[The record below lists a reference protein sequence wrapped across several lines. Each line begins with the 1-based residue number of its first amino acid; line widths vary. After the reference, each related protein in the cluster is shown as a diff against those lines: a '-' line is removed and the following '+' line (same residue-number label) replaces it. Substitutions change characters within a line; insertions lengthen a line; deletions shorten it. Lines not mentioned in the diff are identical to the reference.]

1 MNQATGV
8 IFCLAYILGLIST
21 AVSWGRYGILAL
33 GIAVAFA
40 MPKLLRKF
48 ARNSVKVTKTRRS
61 RQKEKALDQPL
72 EPTEE
77 LSLLQ
82 ILPRAKWVWA
92 VAGLAAFL
100 ASVYFAVRSPQ
111 PAINDISKLIPA
123 VGNTQEVAV
132 TVRGR
137 VVSTPRLTRS
147 GRSQFWLDTDLVSEI
162 NGGEGGV
169 VVNREVSG
177 KLYVTVPLL
186 QATGLYADNTIAVVG
201 SLYKPQP
208 PSNPGAFDFQ
218 AYLAREGA
226 FVGLK
231 GRQIDWRRENAIAD
245 VNRLNNKTAAFWD
258 ASGMR
263 PSKIQAMRQRIV
275 RSQLSQLN
283 VPEGPLISAI
293 ALGKQAVDLPYN
305 IRDSFVQAGLAHAI
319 AASGTQVSM
328 VLALV
333 IALTRRFS
341 KQLQFGFGVGAL
353 FLLVGLTGF
362 EASVCRAA
370 LMGFGTLFALVL
382 SREVKPLALLL
393 TAATILL
400 LVNPLWIWDLGFQL
414 SFLATL
420 GLIVTT
426 PPLMAKLDWMPPAI
440 ASIVVVPI
448 AASVWVLP
456 LLLYVFSVVSPY
468 SILVNI
474 IAAPLLWILSIGG
487 MVSALAGLI
496 FGPAGSVLAQL
507 LDYPAKWLIAIAQYF
522 SQLPGNSVAVGQ
534 VSVFQLIALYSL
546 ICWVWIGGSSAT
558 DSVTDVTDRSS
569 AADSVTD
576 VTDTSTS
583 LSTSVRRKEEKR
595 GKKQEGRGKNALRL
609 RSGTESGKGKKGKIR
624 VISLP
629 SFSAAWILPIAVVM
643 GIAIVVLPAWHV
655 QASLFQVTLLATS
668 NEPVFVI
675 QDKGKVALINSG
687 DENTVRFTVLPFL
700 QQQGVNSVNFA
711 IATHSHL
718 GVSGGWGKLLERLPI
733 KTFYDNNAPKQI
745 HRASDREFMTAVQS
759 RQGVYFPLETNSKVD
774 LGSTRLQFVNAEI
787 PVVELLVGD
796 RTWLLLGEM
805 TPEAQKKLA
814 ATGTLKPAQV
824 LWWSG
829 KALTAEL
836 LGAVG
841 PQVAI
846 ASADEID
853 PETAAQLRQTKTQ
866 IFWTGRDGAL
876 QWTPSGGFKTTLESE
891 ENQTSFL

>member
-33 GIAVAFA
+33 GIVTAVAV
-40 MPKLLRKF
+40 PKLLRKF
-48 ARNSVKVTKTRRS
+48 ARNSVKITKKRRS
-61 RQKEKALDQPL
+61 RQAENALEEPL
-72 EPTEE
+72 ETREE
-77 LSLLQ
+77 VSLLQ

-92 VAGLAAFL
+92 VAGLLAFL
-100 ASVYFAVRSPQ
+100 GSVYFAVRSPQ
-111 PAINDISKLIPA
+111 PTTNDISKLIPA
-123 VGNTQEVAV
+123 GGNTQEVAV

-137 VVSTPRLTRS
+137 VASTPRLTRS

-231 GRQIDWRRENAIAD
+231 GRQIDWKRENAIAD
-245 VNRLNNKTAAFWD
+245 VNRVNSKTAAFWD
-258 ASGMR
+258 AKGMR
-263 PSKIQAMRQRIV
+263 PSKIQGMRQRIV
-275 RSQLSQLN
+275 RSQLSQLS

-328 VLALV
+328 VLVL
-333 IALTRRFS
+333 ILALTRRFS

-496 FGPAGSVLAQL
+496 FPPAGSVLAQF

-546 ICWVWIGGSSAT
+546 ICWVWIGGRSSAT

-576 VTDTSTS
+576 VTD
-583 LSTSVRRKEEKR
+583 RGKREEGRGRKEE
-595 GKKQEGRGKNALRL
+595 GRGRKKEKGR
-609 RSGTESGKGKKGKIR
+609 GKKGKNR
-624 VISLP
+624 VFVLP
-629 SFSAAWILPIAVVM
+629 TFSAAWILPLAVVM

-675 QDKGKVALINSG
+675 QDKGKVALINTG

-711 IATHSHL
+711 IATHGHL
-718 GVSGGWGKLLERLPI
+718 GLSGGWGKLLERLPI
-733 KTFYDNNAPKQI
+733 KTFYDNNDPKQI
-745 HRASDREFMTAVQS
+745 HRASNQEFMTAVQS

-774 LGSTRLQFVNAEI
+774 LGSTQLQFVDAEI
-787 PVVELLVGD
+787 PLVELLVGN
-796 RTWLLLGEM
+796 RTWLLLGDM
-805 TPEAQKKLA
+805 TPEAQKKLV
-814 ATGTLKPAQV
+814 ATGTFKPAQV

-853 PETAAQLRQTKTQ
+853 PETVAQLRQTKTQ

-876 QWTPSGGFKTTLESE
+876 QWTPSGGFQTTLESE

>member
-8 IFCLAYILGLIST
+8 ILCLAYILGLIST

-33 GIAVAFA
+33 GIVTAVAV
-40 MPKLLRKF
+40 PKLLRKF
-48 ARNSVKVTKTRRS
+48 ARNSVKATKKRRS
-61 RQKEKALDQPL
+61 RQQKNALEEPL
-72 EPTEE
+72 DTREE

-82 ILPRAKWVWA
+82 MLPRAKWVWA
-92 VAGLAAFL
+92 VAGLLAFL

-123 VGNTQEVAV
+123 GGNTQEVAV

-201 SLYKPQP
+201 ALYKPQP

-231 GRQIDWRRENAIAD
+231 GRQIDWKRENAIAD

-258 ASGMR
+258 AKGMR
-263 PSKIQAMRQRIV
+263 PSKIQGMRQRIV

-333 IALTRRFS
+333 LALTRRFS

-507 LDYPAKWLIAIAQYF
+507 LDYPAKGLIAIAQYF

-546 ICWVWIGGSSAT
+546 ICWVWIGGKQK
-558 DSVTDVTDRSS
+558 
-569 AADSVTD
+569 
-576 VTDTSTS
+576 STPPCPPQE
-583 LSTSVRRKEEKR
+583 STPPCPPRGGKFKKKEK
-595 GKKQEGRGKNALRL
+595 
-609 RSGTESGKGKKGKIR
+609 SR
-624 VISLP
+624 VFVLP
-629 SFSAAWILPIAVVM
+629 TFCAAWILPLAVMM
-643 GIAIVVLPAWHV
+643 GIAIVILPAWHV
-655 QASLFQVTLLATS
+655 QASLFQVTLLATA
-668 NEPVFVI
+668 NEPVLVI

-711 IATHSHL
+711 IATHGHL
-718 GVSGGWGKLLERLPI
+718 GLSGGWGKLLERLPI

-745 HRASDREFMTAVQS
+745 HRATNQEFMTAVQS

-774 LGSTRLQFVNAEI
+774 LGSTQLQFVNAEI
-787 PVVELLVGD
+787 PVVELLVGN
-796 RTWLLLGEM
+796 RTWLLLGDM

-853 PETAAQLRQTKTQ
+853 PETVAQLRQTKTQ

>member
-8 IFCLAYILGLIST
+8 IFCLAYIVGLIST
-21 AVSWGRYGILAL
+21 GVSWGRYGILAL
-33 GIAVAFA
+33 GIAAAVV
-40 MPKLLRKF
+40 MPKLLLKYT
-48 ARNSVKVTKTRRS
+48 RNSLKTTKKRRS
-61 RQKEKALDQPL
+61 RNKENTAEEPL
-72 EPTEE
+72 ETREE

-82 ILPRAKWVWA
+82 MLPRAKWVWA

-100 ASVYFAVRSPQ
+100 GSVYFAVRSPQ
-111 PAINDISKLIPA
+111 PTINDISKLIPA
-123 VGNTQEVAV
+123 SGNTQEVAV

-169 VVNREVSG
+169 IVNREVSG

-218 AYLAREGA
+218 AYLAGQGA

-231 GRQIDWRRENAIAD
+231 GRQIDWKRENAIAD
-245 VNRLNNKTAAFWD
+245 VNRVNQKTGGFWD
-258 ASGMR
+258 ASEMR
-263 PSKIQAMRQRIV
+263 VSKIQAMRQRIV

-333 IALTRRFS
+333 LALTRRFS
-341 KQLQFGFGVGAL
+341 KQLQFGFGVSAL

-362 EASVCRAA
+362 EASICRAA

-420 GLIVTT
+420 GLVVTT

-496 FGPAGSVLAQL
+496 FPPAGSVLVQVL
-507 LDYPAKWLIAIAQYF
+507 EYPAKWLIAIAQYF

-534 VSVFQLIALYSL
+534 VSVFQLVALYSL
-546 ICWVWIGGSSAT
+546 ICWVWLGKGSSAT
-558 DSVTDVTDRSS
+558 DSVTDLTDVSS
-569 AADSVTD
+569 ATDLTD
-576 VTDTSTS
+576 VTDR
-583 LSTSVRRKEEKR
+583 RRKQETR
-595 GKKQEGRGKNALRL
+595 GNREVGRKKSQGNGR
-609 RSGTESGKGKKGKIR
+609 GKKGKSQVFALR
-624 VISLP
+624 IS
-629 SFSAAWILPIAVVM
+629 SAWILPLALVA

-655 QASLFQVTLLATS
+655 QASLFQITLLATS
-668 NEPVFVI
+668 GEPVLVI
-675 QDKGKVALINSG
+675 QDRGKVALINSG

-700 QQQGVNSVNFA
+700 QQQGVNSVNSA

-718 GVSGGWGKLLERLPI
+718 GLSGGWGKLLERLPI
-733 KTFYDNNAPKQI
+733 KAFYDNNAPTQI
-745 HRASDREFMTAVQS
+745 HRGSNQEFMTAVQS

-774 LGSTRLQFVNAEI
+774 LGSTRLQFVDAEI
-787 PVVELLVGD
+787 PVVELLVDD
-796 RTWLLLGEM
+796 RTWLLVGDM
-805 TPEAQKKLA
+805 TPEAQSMLSKRLA
-814 ATGTLKPAQV
+814 ATGTVKPAQV
-824 LWWSG
+824 LLWSG
-829 KALTAEL
+829 KPLTAEL

-841 PQVAI
+841 AQVAI

-853 PETAAQLRQTKTQ
+853 PETAAQLRQAKTQ

>member
-8 IFCLAYILGLIST
+8 IFCIAYIVGLIST
-21 AVSWGRYGILAL
+21 GVSWGRYGIFAL
-33 GIAVAFA
+33 GIAVAVA
-40 MPKLLRKF
+40 MPKLLLKYT
-48 ARNSVKVTKTRRS
+48 RNSFKTTNKRRS
-61 RQKEKALDQPL
+61 RTKENALEEPL
-72 EPTEE
+72 ETREK
-77 LSLLQ
+77 LSLLEM
-82 ILPRAKWVWA
+82 LPRAKWVWA
-92 VAGLAAFL
+92 VAGSIAFL
-100 ASVYFAVRSPQ
+100 ASIYFAIRSPQ
-111 PAINDISKLIPA
+111 PAMNDISKLIP
-123 VGNTQEVAV
+123 VGGNTQEVAV

-137 VVSTPRLTRS
+137 LASTPRLTRS
-147 GRSQFWLDTDLVSEI
+147 GRSQFWLDTDAVSEI

-169 VVNREVSG
+169 VVNRPVSG

-218 AYLAREGA
+218 AYLAGQGA
-226 FVGLK
+226 FAGLK
-231 GRQIDWRRENAIAD
+231 GRQIDWKRENAIAD
-245 VNRLNNKTAAFWD
+245 VNRLNTKTGAFWE
-258 ASGMR
+258 STGMQ
-263 PSKIQAMRQRIV
+263 PSPIQTMRMRIV
-275 RSQLSQLN
+275 RSQVSQLS

-293 ALGKQAVDLPYN
+293 ALGKQAVDLPYT

-328 VLALV
+328 VLGLV
-333 IALTRRFS
+333 LALTRRFS
-341 KQLQFGFGVGAL
+341 KQLQFGFGVSAL

-362 EASVCRAA
+362 EASICRAA

-382 SREVKPLALLL
+382 SREVKPLGLLL
-393 TAATILL
+393 IAATILL

-420 GLIVTT
+420 GLVVTA
-426 PPLMAKLDWMPPAI
+426 PPLMAKFDWMPPAI
-440 ASIVVVPI
+440 ASILVVPI

-496 FGPAGSVLAQL
+496 FPPAGSVLAQL
-507 LDYPAKWLIAIAQYF
+507 LDYPAKGLIAIAEYF

-546 ICWVWIGGSSAT
+546 ICWVWLGGSSAT
-558 DSVTDVTDRSS
+558 SNVRDVTDVTDR
-569 AADSVTD
+569 
-576 VTDTSTS
+576 
-583 LSTSVRRKEEKR
+583 RKKSEGKGKQEDRR
-595 GKKQEGRGKNALRL
+595 GKQELGKGKNQGKGRGKQGKSRVFALR
-609 RSGTESGKGKKGKIR
+609 
-624 VISLP
+624 IS
-629 SFSAAWILPIAVVM
+629 SAWILPLALM
-643 GIAIVVLPAWHV
+643 AGIGVVVLPAWHV
-655 QASLFQVTLLATS
+655 QSSLFQVTLLATS
-668 NEPVFVI
+668 GEPVLVI
-675 QDKGKVALINSG
+675 QDKGKVVLINSG

-711 IATHSHL
+711 IATHGHL
-718 GVSGGWGKLLERLPI
+718 GLSGGWGKLLQRLPI

-745 HRASDREFMTAVQS
+745 NRGSNQEFITAVQS
-759 RQGVYFPLETNSKVD
+759 RQGVYFPLETDSKID
-774 LGSTRLQFVNAEI
+774 LGLTRLQFVDAEI
-787 PVVELLVGD
+787 PVVELLVGE
-796 RTWLLLGEM
+796 RTWLLVGDM
-805 TPEAQKKLA
+805 TPEAQSMLSKRLA
-814 ATGTLKPAQV
+814 ATGTLKRVEV

-829 KALTAEL
+829 KTLTAEL
-836 LGAVG
+836 LSAVG

-853 PETAAQLRQTKTQ
+853 PETAAQLRQSKTQ

-876 QWTPSGGFKTTLESE
+876 QWTPAGGFKTTLESE

>member
-8 IFCLAYILGLIST
+8 IFCIAYIVGLIST
-21 AVSWGRYGILAL
+21 GVSWGRYGIFAL
-33 GIAVAFA
+33 GIAVAVA
-40 MPKLLRKF
+40 MPKLLLKYT
-48 ARNSVKVTKTRRS
+48 RNSFKTTNKRRS
-61 RQKEKALDQPL
+61 RTKENALEEPL
-72 EPTEE
+72 ETREK
-77 LSLLQ
+77 LSLLEM
-82 ILPRAKWVWA
+82 LPRAKWVWA
-92 VAGLAAFL
+92 VAGSIAFL
-100 ASVYFAVRSPQ
+100 ASIYFAIRSPQ
-111 PAINDISKLIPA
+111 PAMNDISKLIP
-123 VGNTQEVAV
+123 VGGNTQEVAV

-137 VVSTPRLTRS
+137 LASTPRLTRS
-147 GRSQFWLDTDLVSEI
+147 GRSQFWLDTDAVSEI

-169 VVNREVSG
+169 VVNRPVSG

-218 AYLAREGA
+218 AYLAGQGA
-226 FVGLK
+226 FAGLK
-231 GRQIDWRRENAIAD
+231 GRQIDWKRENAIAD
-245 VNRLNNKTAAFWD
+245 VNRLNTKTGAFWE
-258 ASGMR
+258 STGMQ
-263 PSKIQAMRQRIV
+263 PSPIQTMRMRIV
-275 RSQLSQLN
+275 RSQVSQLS

-293 ALGKQAVDLPYN
+293 ALGKQAVDLPYT

-328 VLALV
+328 VLGLV
-333 IALTRRFS
+333 LALTRRFS
-341 KQLQFGFGVGAL
+341 KQLQFGFGVSAL

-362 EASVCRAA
+362 EASICRAA

-382 SREVKPLALLL
+382 SREVKPLGLLL
-393 TAATILL
+393 IAATILL

-420 GLIVTT
+420 GLVVTA
-426 PPLMAKLDWMPPAI
+426 PPLMAKFDWMPPAI
-440 ASIVVVPI
+440 ASILVVPI

-496 FGPAGSVLAQL
+496 FPPAGSVLAQL
-507 LDYPAKWLIAIAQYF
+507 LDYPAKGLIAIAEYF

-534 VSVFQLIALYSL
+534 VSAFQLIALYSL
-546 ICWVWIGGSSAT
+546 ICWVWLGG
-558 DSVTDVTDRSS
+558 
-569 AADSVTD
+569 
-576 VTDTSTS
+576 
-583 LSTSVRRKEEKR
+583 RRKKEEGR
-595 GKKQEGRGKNALRL
+595 RKKEEGRGKKEEGR
-609 RSGTESGKGKKGKIR
+609 RKKGKSR
-624 VISLP
+624 VFALRI
-629 SFSAAWILPIAVVM
+629 SAAWILPLALMAGIGVV
-643 GIAIVVLPAWHV
+643 ALPAWHV
-655 QASLFQVTLLATS
+655 QSSLFQVTLLATS
-668 NEPVFVI
+668 GEPVLVI
-675 QDKGKVALINSG
+675 QDKGKVVLINSG

-711 IATHSHL
+711 IATHGHL
-718 GVSGGWGKLLERLPI
+718 GLSGGWGKLLERLPI

-745 HRASDREFMTAVQS
+745 HRGSNQEFMTAVQS
-759 RQGVYFPLETNSKVD
+759 RQGVYFPLETNKKID
-774 LGSTRLQFVNAEI
+774 LGSTQLQFVDAEI

-796 RTWLLLGEM
+796 RTWLLVGDM
-805 TPEAQKKLA
+805 TPEAQSMLSKRLA
-814 ATGTLKPAQV
+814 ATGTLKRVEV

-829 KALTAEL
+829 KTLTAEL
-836 LGAVG
+836 LSAVG

-846 ASADEID
+846 ASSDEID
-853 PETAAQLRQTKTQ
+853 PETAAQLSQSKTQ

-876 QWTPSGGFKTTLESE
+876 QWTPAGGFKTTLESE

>member
-33 GIAVAFA
+33 GIAVAIA
-40 MPKLLRKF
+40 LPKLLRKF
-48 ARNSVKVTKTRRS
+48 TKNSVKVTKKRRS
-61 RQKEKALDQPL
+61 RQKENALEAPL
-72 EPTEE
+72 DAREE
-77 LSLLQ
+77 LSLLEM
-82 ILPRAKWVWA
+82 LPRAKWVWA
-92 VAGLAAFL
+92 VAGLVAFL

-111 PAINDISKLIPA
+111 PAIDDISKLIPA
-123 VGNTQEVAV
+123 GGNTQEVAV

-147 GRSQFWLDTDLVSEI
+147 GRSQFWLETDLVSEI
-162 NGGEGGV
+162 NGGEGGA
-169 VVNREVSG
+169 VVNRPVSG

-218 AYLAREGA
+218 TYLAREGA
-226 FVGLK
+226 FVGIK

-245 VNRLNNKTAAFWD
+245 VNRVNSQTAAFLEP
-258 ASGMR
+258 SGMQA
-263 PSKIQAMRQRIV
+263 SKIQAMRQRIV

-305 IRDSFVQAGLAHAI
+305 IRDYFVQAGLAHAI

-333 IALTRRFS
+333 LALTRRFS
-341 KQLQFGFGVGAL
+341 KQLQFSFGVGAL

-382 SREVKPLALLL
+382 NRQVKPLGLLL
-393 TAATILL
+393 IAATILL

-496 FGPAGSVLAQL
+496 FPPAGSVLAQL
-507 LDYPAKWLIAIAQYF
+507 LDYPAKGLIAIAQYF

-546 ICWVWIGGSSAT
+546 ICWVWIGG
-558 DSVTDVTDRSS
+558 
-569 AADSVTD
+569 
-576 VTDTSTS
+576 
-583 LSTSVRRKEEKR
+583 RRKKE
-595 GKKQEGRGKNALRL
+595 EGRRKKEEGRRKKEEGRN
-609 RSGTESGKGKKGKIR
+609 KKGKSR

-629 SFSAAWILPIAVVM
+629 SFSSAWILPLALVA
-643 GIAIVVLPAWHV
+643 GISIIVLPAWHV
-655 QASLFQVTLLATS
+655 QSSLFQVTLLATS
-668 NEPVFVI
+668 GEPVLVI
-675 QDKGKVALINSG
+675 QDRGKVTLINSG

-711 IATHSHL
+711 IATHGDL
-718 GVSGGWGKLLERLPI
+718 GLSAGWGKLLERLPI
-733 KTFYDNNAPKQI
+733 KTFYDKNAPKQI
-745 HRASDREFMTAVQS
+745 HRGSNQEFMTAVQS
-759 RQGVYFPLETNSKVD
+759 RQGVYIPLETNSTVD

-787 PVVELLVGD
+787 PVVELLVGN
-796 RTWLLLGEM
+796 RTWLLVGEM

-814 ATGTLKPAQV
+814 ATGSLKPAQV

-829 KALTAEL
+829 KTLTAEL

-876 QWTPSGGFKTTLESE
+876 QWTPAGGFKTTLESE

>member
-21 AVSWGRYGILAL
+21 AVPWGRYGILAL
-33 GIAVAFA
+33 GIAVAIA
-40 MPKLLRKF
+40 LPKLLVNFTK
-48 ARNSVKVTKTRRS
+48 NSVKITKKRRS
-61 RQKEKALDQPL
+61 RHKENALEEPL
-72 EPTEE
+72 EAREE
-77 LSLLQ
+77 LSLLEM
-82 ILPRAKWVWA
+82 LPRAKWVWA
-92 VAGLAAFL
+92 VAALVAFL

-111 PAINDISKLIPA
+111 PAIDDISKLIPA
-123 VGNTQEVAV
+123 GGNTQEVAV

-147 GRSQFWLDTDLVSEI
+147 GRSQFWLETDLVSEI
-162 NGGEGGV
+162 NGGEGGA
-169 VVNREVSG
+169 VVNRPVSG
-177 KLYVTVPLL
+177 QLYVTVPLL

-208 PSNPGAFDFQ
+208 PSNPGAFNFQ

-226 FVGLK
+226 FAGLK
-231 GRQIDWRRENAIAD
+231 GRQIDWTRENAIAD
-245 VNRLNNKTAAFWD
+245 VNRVNGQADAFWD
-258 ASGMR
+258 PSGMR

-305 IRDSFVQAGLAHAI
+305 IRDYFVQAGLAHAI

-333 IALTRRFS
+333 LALTRRFS
-341 KQLQFGFGVGAL
+341 KQLQFCFGVGAL

-382 SREVKPLALLL
+382 NRQVKPLGLLL
-393 TAATILL
+393 IAATILL

-426 PPLMAKLDWMPPAI
+426 PPLMAKLDWIPPAI

-448 AASVWVLP
+448 AASIWVLP

-496 FGPAGSVLAQL
+496 FPPAGSVLAQL
-507 LDYPAKWLIAIAQYF
+507 LDYPAKGLIAIAQYF

-546 ICWVWIGGSSAT
+546 ICWVWIGG
-558 DSVTDVTDRSS
+558 RNK
-569 AADSVTD
+569 
-576 VTDTSTS
+576 
-583 LSTSVRRKEEKR
+583 KE
-595 GKKQEGRGKNALRL
+595 EGRGKKEEGR
-609 RSGTESGKGKKGKIR
+609 RKKEEGRKKKGKSR

-629 SFSAAWILPIAVVM
+629 SFSSAWILPLALVA
-643 GIAIVVLPAWHV
+643 GISIIVLPAWHV

-668 NEPVFVI
+668 GEPVLVI
-675 QDKGKVALINSG
+675 QDRGKVALINSG

-700 QQQGVNSVNFA
+700 QQQGVNSINFA
-711 IATHSHL
+711 IATHGHL
-718 GVSGGWGKLLERLPI
+718 GLSGGWGKLLERLPI
-733 KTFYDNNAPKQI
+733 KTFYDNTAPKQI
-745 HRASDREFMTAVQS
+745 HRGNNQEFMTAVQS
-759 RQGVYFPLETNSKVD
+759 HQGVYFPLETNSTVD

-787 PVVELLVGD
+787 PVVEFLVGN
-796 RTWLLLGEM
+796 RTWLLVGEM

-829 KALTAEL
+829 KNLTAEL

-846 ASADEID
+846 ASANEIN
-853 PETAAQLRQTKTQ
+853 PETATQLRQSKTQ

-876 QWTPSGGFKTTLESE
+876 QWTPAGGFKTTLESE
-891 ENQTSFL
+891 ENQTSFF

>member
-21 AVSWGRYGILAL
+21 GVPWGRYGILAL
-33 GIAVAFA
+33 GIAVAIA
-40 MPKLLRKF
+40 LPKLLRNFTK
-48 ARNSVKVTKTRRS
+48 NSVKVTKKRRR
-61 RQKEKALDQPL
+61 RQKEKALEEPL
-72 EPTEE
+72 DTREE
-77 LSLLQ
+77 LSLLE

-92 VAGLAAFL
+92 VAGLVAFL

-123 VGNTQEVAV
+123 GGNTQEVAV

-147 GRSQFWLDTDLVSEI
+147 GRSQFWLETDLVSEI

-169 VVNREVSG
+169 VVNRPVSG

-186 QATGLYADNTIAVVG
+186 QATSLYADNTIAVVG
-201 SLYKPQP
+201 SLYQPQP

-226 FVGLK
+226 FAGLK

-245 VNRLNNKTAAFWD
+245 VNRVNNQGDAFSEP
-258 ASGMR
+258 SGMR
-263 PSKIQAMRQRIV
+263 PSTIQAMRQRIV

-283 VPEGPLISAI
+283 VPEGPLIGAI

-333 IALTRRFS
+333 LALTRHFS
-341 KQLQFGFGVGAL
+341 KQLQFSFGVGAL
-353 FLLVGLTGF
+353 FLLVALTGF

-382 SREVKPLALLL
+382 NRQVKPLGLLL
-393 TAATILL
+393 IAATILL

-426 PPLMAKLDWMPPAI
+426 PPLMAKLEWMPPAI

-448 AASVWVLP
+448 AASVWVLA

-468 SILVNI
+468 SVVVNI

-487 MVSALAGLI
+487 MISALAGLI
-496 FGPAGSVLAQL
+496 FPPAGSVLAQL
-507 LDYPAKWLIAIAQYF
+507 LDYPAKGLIAIAEYF

-546 ICWVWIGGSSAT
+546 ICWVWIGGRSSAT
-558 DSVTDVTDRSS
+558 NTVRDLTDGKN
-569 AADSVTD
+569 
-576 VTDTSTS
+576 
-583 LSTSVRRKEEKR
+583 KEQGTKNKEQGTRNKEQVP
-595 GKKQEGRGKNALRL
+595 GKKPSKGR
-609 RSGTESGKGKKGKIR
+609 GKKGKSR
-624 VISLP
+624 VITLP
-629 SFSAAWILPIAVVM
+629 VFSSAWILPLAVVAGM
-643 GIAIVVLPAWHV
+643 GIIVLPAWHV
-655 QASLFQVTLLATS
+655 QASLFQITLLATS
-668 NEPVFVI
+668 GEPVLVI
-675 QDKGKVALINSG
+675 QERGKVALINSG

-700 QQQGVNSVNFA
+700 QQQGINSVNFA
-711 IATHSHL
+711 IATHGHL
-718 GVSGGWGKLLERLPI
+718 GLSGGWGKLLERLPI

-745 HRASDREFMTAVQS
+745 HRGSNQEFMTAVQS
-759 RQGVYFPLETNSKVD
+759 RQGVYFPLETNSTVD
-774 LGSTRLQFVNAEI
+774 LGSTQLQLVNAEI

-796 RTWLLLGEM
+796 SSRDSFAARTWSLVGEM
-805 TPEAQKKLA
+805 TPEMQKKLA
-814 ATGTLKPAQV
+814 ATRTFKPAQV

-829 KALTAEL
+829 KTLTAEL
-836 LGAVG
+836 LSAVG

-846 ASADEID
+846 ASANEID
-853 PETAAQLRQTKTQ
+853 PETAAQLRQNNTQ

-876 QWTPSGGFKTTLESE
+876 QWTPAAGFETPLASGGS
-891 ENQTSFL
+891 

>member
-21 AVSWGRYGILAL
+21 AVSWGRYAILAL
-33 GIAVAFA
+33 GIAVAIA
-40 MPKLLRKF
+40 LPKLLRKYTK
-48 ARNSVKVTKTRRS
+48 NSVKVTKKRRS
-61 RQKEKALDQPL
+61 RQKENALEAPL
-72 EPTEE
+72 DAREE
-77 LSLLQ
+77 LSLLEM
-82 ILPRAKWVWA
+82 LPRAKWVWA
-92 VAGLAAFL
+92 VAGLVAFL

-111 PAINDISKLIPA
+111 PAIDDISKLIPA
-123 VGNTQEVAV
+123 GGNTQEVAV

-147 GRSQFWLDTDLVSEI
+147 GRSQFWLETDLVSEI

-169 VVNREVSG
+169 VVNRPVSG

-218 AYLAREGA
+218 EYLAREGA
-226 FVGLK
+226 FAGLK
-231 GRQIDWRRENAIAD
+231 GRQIDWTREKAIAD
-245 VNRLNNKTAAFWD
+245 VNRVNNQADAFFEP
-258 ASGMR
+258 SGMQ

-275 RSQLSQLN
+275 RSQLSQVN
-283 VPEGPLISAI
+283 VPEGPLIGAI
-293 ALGKQAVDLPYN
+293 ALGKQAVDLHYN
-305 IRDSFVQAGLAHAI
+305 IRDYFVQAGLAHAI

-333 IALTRRFS
+333 LGLTRRFS
-341 KQLQFGFGVGAL
+341 KQLQFSFGVGAL
-353 FLLVGLTGF
+353 FALLLN
-362 EASVCRAA
+362 RQ
-370 LMGFGTLFALVL
+370 
-382 SREVKPLALLL
+382 VKPLGLLL
-393 TAATILL
+393 IAATILL
-400 LVNPLWIWDLGFQL
+400 LINPLWIWDLGFQL

-426 PPLMAKLDWMPPAI
+426 PPLMAKLGWMPPAI

-448 AASVWVLP
+448 AASIWVLP

-496 FGPAGSVLAQL
+496 FPPAGSVLAQL
-507 LDYPAKWLIAIAQYF
+507 LDYPAKGLIAIAEYF

-546 ICWVWIGGSSAT
+546 ICWVWIGG
-558 DSVTDVTDRSS
+558 
-569 AADSVTD
+569 
-576 VTDTSTS
+576 
-583 LSTSVRRKEEKR
+583 RRKKEEGRRNKE
-595 GKKQEGRGKNALRL
+595 EGRGNKEEGRGNKEEGRRNKEEGRGNKEKGRKN
-609 RSGTESGKGKKGKIR
+609 KGKSR

-629 SFSAAWILPIAVVM
+629 SFSSSWILPLAVVA
-643 GIAIVVLPAWHV
+643 GISIIVLPAWHV
-655 QASLFQVTLLATS
+655 QSSLFQVTLLATS
-668 NEPVFVI
+668 GDPVLVI
-675 QDKGKVALINSG
+675 QDRGKVALINSG

-711 IATHSHL
+711 IATHGHL
-718 GVSGGWGKLLERLPI
+718 GLSSGWGKLLERLPI
-733 KTFYDNNAPKQI
+733 KTFYDNPAPKQI
-745 HRASDREFMTAVQS
+745 HRGSNQEFMTAVQS
-759 RQGVYFPLETNSKVD
+759 RQGVYFPLETNSTVD
-774 LGSTRLQFVNAEI
+774 LGSMRLQLVNAEI
-787 PVVELLVGD
+787 PVVELLVGN
-796 RTWLLLGEM
+796 RTWLLVGEM

-814 ATGTLKPAQV
+814 ATGTLKPAQE

-829 KALTAEL
+829 KTLTAEL

-853 PETAAQLRQTKTQ
+853 PETAAQLRQSKTQ

-876 QWTPSGGFKTTLESE
+876 QWTPAGGFKTTLESE

>member
-33 GIAVAFA
+33 GIVTAVAV
-40 MPKLLRKF
+40 PKLLRKF
-48 ARNSVKVTKTRRS
+48 ARNSVKATKKRRS
-61 RQKEKALDQPL
+61 RQQKNALEEPL
-72 EPTEE
+72 DTREE

-82 ILPRAKWVWA
+82 MLPRAKWVWA
-92 VAGLAAFL
+92 VAGLLAFL

-123 VGNTQEVAV
+123 GGNTQEVAV

-231 GRQIDWRRENAIAD
+231 GRQIDWKRENAIAD

-258 ASGMR
+258 AKGMR
-263 PSKIQAMRQRIV
+263 PSKIQGMRQRIV

-333 IALTRRFS
+333 LALTRRFS
-341 KQLQFGFGVGAL
+341 KQLQFSFGVGAL

-507 LDYPAKWLIAIAQYF
+507 LDYPAKGLIAIAQYF

-546 ICWVWIGGSSAT
+546 ICWVWIGGKQK
-558 DSVTDVTDRSS
+558 
-569 AADSVTD
+569 
-576 VTDTSTS
+576 STPPCPPQE
-583 LSTSVRRKEEKR
+583 STPR
-595 GKKQEGRGKNALRL
+595 GGKFKKK
-609 RSGTESGKGKKGKIR
+609 KKGKSR
-624 VISLP
+624 VFVLP
-629 SFSAAWILPIAVVM
+629 TFSDAWILPLAVMM

-668 NEPVFVI
+668 NEPVLVI
-675 QDKGKVALINSG
+675 QDRGKVALINSG

-711 IATHSHL
+711 IATHGHL
-718 GVSGGWGKLLERLPI
+718 GLSGGWGKLLERLPI

-774 LGSTRLQFVNAEI
+774 LGSTQLQFVNAEI
-787 PVVELLVGD
+787 PVVELLVGN
-796 RTWLLLGEM
+796 RTWLLLGDM

-853 PETAAQLRQTKTQ
+853 PETVAQLRQNKTQ

-876 QWTPSGGFKTTLESE
+876 QWTPAGGFKTTLESE

>member
-21 AVSWGRYGILAL
+21 AVFWGRYGILAL
-33 GIAVAFA
+33 GIAAA
-40 MPKLLRKF
+40 IALPKLLRKF
-48 ARNSVKVTKTRRS
+48 TKTSVKVTKKRRS
-61 RQKEKALDQPL
+61 RQKENALEEPL
-72 EPTEE
+72 DAREE
-77 LSLLQ
+77 LSLFEM
-82 ILPRAKWVWA
+82 LPRAKWVWA
-92 VAGLAAFL
+92 VAGLLAFL

-111 PAINDISKLIPA
+111 PAIDDISKLIPA
-123 VGNTQEVAV
+123 GGNTQEVAV

-147 GRSQFWLDTDLVSEI
+147 GRSQFWLETDLVSDI
-162 NGGEGGV
+162 NGGEGGSL
-169 VVNREVSG
+169 VNRPVSG

-226 FVGLK
+226 FAGLK
-231 GRQIDWRRENAIAD
+231 GRQIDWTRENAIAD
-245 VNRLNNKTAAFWD
+245 VNRVNSQTAAFLEP
-258 ASGMR
+258 SGMQ

-305 IRDSFVQAGLAHAI
+305 IRDYFVQAGLAHAI

-333 IALTRRFS
+333 LALTRRFS
-341 KQLQFGFGVGAL
+341 KQLQFSFGVGAL

-362 EASVCRAA
+362 EPSVCRAA

-382 SREVKPLALLL
+382 SRQVKPLGLLL
-393 TAATILL
+393 IAATILL

-496 FGPAGSVLAQL
+496 FPPAGSVLAQL
-507 LDYPAKWLIAIAQYF
+507 LDYPAKGLIAIAEYF

-546 ICWVWIGGSSAT
+546 ICWVGIGG
-558 DSVTDVTDRSS
+558 
-569 AADSVTD
+569 
-576 VTDTSTS
+576 
-583 LSTSVRRKEEKR
+583 RRKKE
-595 GKKQEGRGKNALRL
+595 EGRGNKEEGRGNKEEGRGNKEEGRRKKEEGRGNKEKGRKN
-609 RSGTESGKGKKGKIR
+609 KGKSR

-629 SFSAAWILPIAVVM
+629 SFSYSWILPLAVVA
-643 GIAIVVLPAWHV
+643 GISIIVLPAWHV
-655 QASLFQVTLLATS
+655 QSSLFQVTLLATS
-668 NEPVFVI
+668 GDPVLVI
-675 QDKGKVALINSG
+675 QDRGKVALINSG

-711 IATHSHL
+711 IATHGHL
-718 GVSGGWGKLLERLPI
+718 GLSSGWGKLLERLPI
-733 KTFYDNNAPKQI
+733 KTFYDNPAPKQI
-745 HRASDREFMTAVQS
+745 HRGSNQEFMTAVQS
-759 RQGVYFPLETNSKVD
+759 RQGVYFPLETNSTVD
-774 LGSTRLQFVNAEI
+774 LGSTRLQLVNAEI
-787 PVVELLVGD
+787 PVVELLVGN
-796 RTWLLLGEM
+796 RTWLLVGEM

-829 KALTAEL
+829 KTLTAEL

-853 PETAAQLRQTKTQ
+853 PETAAQLRQSKTQ

-876 QWTPSGGFKTTLESE
+876 QWTPAGGFKTTLESE

>member
-21 AVSWGRYGILAL
+21 AVPWGRYGILAL
-33 GIAVAFA
+33 GIAVAIA
-40 MPKLLRKF
+40 LPKLLRTFTK
-48 ARNSVKVTKTRRS
+48 NSVKVTKKRRR
-61 RQKEKALDQPL
+61 RQKENALEEPL
-72 EPTEE
+72 DAREE
-77 LSLLQ
+77 LSLLEM
-82 ILPRAKWVWA
+82 LPRAKWVWA
-92 VAGLAAFL
+92 VAGLVAFL

-123 VGNTQEVAV
+123 GGNTQEVAV

-147 GRSQFWLDTDLVSEI
+147 GRSQFWLETDLVSEI

-169 VVNREVSG
+169 VVNRPVSG
-177 KLYVTVPLL
+177 KLYVTVPLQ
-186 QATGLYADNTIAVVG
+186 QATSLYADNTIAVVG

-226 FVGLK
+226 FAGLK
-231 GRQIDWRRENAIAD
+231 GRQIYWRRENAIAD
-245 VNRLNNKTAAFWD
+245 VNRVNNQADAFWEP
-258 ASGMR
+258 SGMR
-263 PSKIQAMRQRIV
+263 PSTIQAMRQRIV

-305 IRDSFVQAGLAHAI
+305 IRDSFLQAGLAHAI

-333 IALTRRFS
+333 LALTRHFS
-341 KQLQFGFGVGAL
+341 KQLQFSFGVGAL

-382 SREVKPLALLL
+382 NRQVKPLGLLL
-393 TAATILL
+393 IAATILL

-426 PPLMAKLDWMPPAI
+426 PPLMAKLEWMPPAI

-487 MVSALAGLI
+487 MISALAGLI
-496 FGPAGSVLAQL
+496 FPPAGSVLAQL
-507 LDYPAKWLIAIAQYF
+507 LDYPAKGLIAIAEYF

-546 ICWVWIGGSSAT
+546 ICWVWIGGKSSAT
-558 DSVTDVTDRSS
+558 SRVRDL
-569 AADSVTD
+569 ADGRNKEQ
-576 VTDTSTS
+576 
-583 LSTSVRRKEEKR
+583 VREKKPSKAR
-595 GKKQEGRGKNALRL
+595 
-609 RSGTESGKGKKGKIR
+609 GKKGKSR
-624 VISLP
+624 VITLP
-629 SFSAAWILPIAVVM
+629 VFSSAWILPLAVVAAM
-643 GIAIVVLPAWHV
+643 GIIVLPAWHV
-655 QASLFQVTLLATS
+655 QASLFQITLLATS
-668 NEPVFVI
+668 GEPVFVI
-675 QDKGKVALINSG
+675 QERGEVALINSG

-700 QQQGVNSVNFA
+700 QQQGINSVNFA
-711 IATHSHL
+711 IATHGHL
-718 GVSGGWGKLLERLPI
+718 GLSGGRGKLLERLPI

-745 HRASDREFMTAVQS
+745 HRGSNQEFMTAVQS
-759 RQGVYFPLETNSKVD
+759 RLGVYFPLETNSTVD
-774 LGSTRLQFVNAEI
+774 LGSTQLQLVNAEI

-796 RTWLLLGEM
+796 SSR
-805 TPEAQKKLA
+805 A
-814 ATGTLKPAQV
+814 
-824 LWWSG
+824 
-829 KALTAEL
+829 
-836 LGAVG
+836 
-841 PQVAI
+841 
-846 ASADEID
+846 
-853 PETAAQLRQTKTQ
+853 
-866 IFWTGRDGAL
+866 
-876 QWTPSGGFKTTLESE
+876 GG
-891 ENQTSFL
+891 

>member
-21 AVSWGRYGILAL
+21 AVSWGRYAILAL
-33 GIAVAFA
+33 GIAVAIA
-40 MPKLLRKF
+40 LPKLLRKYTKS
-48 ARNSVKVTKTRRS
+48 SVKVTKKRRS
-61 RQKEKALDQPL
+61 RQKENALEEPL
-72 EPTEE
+72 DAREE
-77 LSLLQ
+77 LSLLDR
-82 ILPRAKWVWA
+82 LPRAKWVWA
-92 VAGLAAFL
+92 VAGLVAFL

-111 PAINDISKLIPA
+111 PAIDDISKLIPA
-123 VGNTQEVAV
+123 GGNTQEVAV

-147 GRSQFWLDTDLVSEI
+147 GRSQFWLETDLVSEI

-169 VVNREVSG
+169 VVNRPVSG

-218 AYLAREGA
+218 EYLAREGA
-226 FVGLK
+226 FAGLK
-231 GRQIDWRRENAIAD
+231 GRQIDWTREKAIAD
-245 VNRLNNKTAAFWD
+245 VNRVNNQADAFFD
-258 ASGMR
+258 PSGMQ

-305 IRDSFVQAGLAHAI
+305 IRDYFVQAGLAHTI

-333 IALTRRFS
+333 LALTRRFS
-341 KQLQFGFGVGAL
+341 KQLQFCFGVGAL
-353 FLLVGLTGF
+353 FLLVALTGF

-382 SREVKPLALLL
+382 SRQVKPLGLLL
-393 TAATILL
+393 IAATILL

-496 FGPAGSVLAQL
+496 FPPAGSVLAQL
-507 LDYPAKWLIAIAQYF
+507 LDYPAQGLIAIAQYF

-534 VSVFQLIALYSL
+534 VSVFQLIALYTL
-546 ICWVWIGGSSAT
+546 ICWVWIGGRKKKEEGSSAT
-558 DSVTDVTDRSS
+558 STVQDVTDVTDVKDR
-569 AADSVTD
+569 
-576 VTDTSTS
+576 
-583 LSTSVRRKEEKR
+583 RRKEEKR
-595 GKKQEGRGKNALRL
+595 RKPEAVRGKNQ
-609 RSGTESGKGKKGKIR
+609 EKGRAKKGKSR

-629 SFSAAWILPIAVVM
+629 VFSAAWILPLALVA
-643 GIAIVVLPAWHV
+643 GISIIVLPAWHV

-668 NEPVFVI
+668 GEPVLVI

-718 GVSGGWGKLLERLPI
+718 GLSSGWGKLLERLPI
-733 KTFYDNNAPKQI
+733 KTFYDNPAPKQI
-745 HRASDREFMTAVQS
+745 HRGSNQEFITAVQS

-774 LGSTRLQFVNAEI
+774 LGSTRLQLVNAEI
-787 PVVELLVGD
+787 PVVEFLVGN
-796 RTWLLLGEM
+796 RTWLLVGEM

-836 LGAVG
+836 LAAVG

-853 PETAAQLRQTKTQ
+853 PETAAQLRQSKTQ

-876 QWTPSGGFKTTLESE
+876 QWTPAGGFKTTLESE

>member
-21 AVSWGRYGILAL
+21 AVSWGRYAILAL
-33 GIAVAFA
+33 GIAVAIA
-40 MPKLLRKF
+40 LPKLLLKF
-48 ARNSVKVTKTRRS
+48 TLNSVKVTKKRRS
-61 RQKEKALDQPL
+61 RQKENALEDPL
-72 EPTEE
+72 DAREE
-77 LSLLQ
+77 LSLLEM
-82 ILPRAKWVWA
+82 LPRAKWVWA
-92 VAGLAAFL
+92 VAGLLAFL
-100 ASVYFAVRSPQ
+100 ASIYLAVRSPQ
-111 PAINDISKLIPA
+111 PAIDDISKLIPA

-147 GRSQFWLDTDLVSEI
+147 GRSQFWLETDLVSEI
-162 NGGEGGV
+162 NGGEGGA
-169 VVNREVSG
+169 VVNRPVSG

-208 PSNPGAFDFQ
+208 PSNPGAFNFQ

-245 VNRLNNKTAAFWD
+245 VNRVNSQTAAFLEP
-258 ASGMR
+258 SGMQ

-305 IRDSFVQAGLAHAI
+305 IRDYFVQAGLAHAI

-333 IALTRRFS
+333 LALTRRFS

-362 EASVCRAA
+362 EASICRAA

-382 SREVKPLALLL
+382 SREVKPLGLLL
-393 TAATILL
+393 IAATILL

-420 GLIVTT
+420 GLVVTA

-496 FGPAGSVLAQL
+496 FPPAGSVLAQL
-507 LDYPAKWLIAIAQYF
+507 LDYPAKGLIAIAQYF

-546 ICWVWIGGSSAT
+546 ICWVWIGG
-558 DSVTDVTDRSS
+558 RKNKEEG
-569 AADSVTD
+569 
-576 VTDTSTS
+576 
-583 LSTSVRRKEEKR
+583 RRKKE
-595 GKKQEGRGKNALRL
+595 EGRRKKEEGRK
-609 RSGTESGKGKKGKIR
+609 KKGKSR
-624 VISLP
+624 VIALP
-629 SFSAAWILPIAVVM
+629 VFSAAWILPLALVA
-643 GIAIVVLPAWHV
+643 GISIIVLPAWHV

-668 NEPVFVI
+668 GEPVLVI
-675 QDKGKVALINSG
+675 QDRGKVALINSG

-711 IATHSHL
+711 IATHGHL
-718 GVSGGWGKLLERLPI
+718 GLSSGWGKLLERLPI

-745 HRASDREFMTAVQS
+745 HRGNNQEFITAVQS
-759 RQGVYFPLETNSKVD
+759 RQGIYIPLETNSTVD
-774 LGSTRLQFVNAEI
+774 LGSTRLQLVNAEI
-787 PVVELLVGD
+787 PVVEFLVGN
-796 RTWLLLGEM
+796 RTWLLVGEM
-805 TPEAQKKLA
+805 TPEAQKQLA

-836 LGAVG
+836 LSAVG

-853 PETAAQLRQTKTQ
+853 PETAAQLRQSKTQ

-876 QWTPSGGFKTTLESE
+876 QWTPAGGFKTTLESE

>member
-33 GIAVAFA
+33 GIATAVAV
-40 MPKLLRKF
+40 PKLLRKF
-48 ARNSVKVTKTRRS
+48 ARNSVKVTKKRRS
-61 RQKEKALDQPL
+61 RQAENAFEEPL
-72 EPTEE
+72 ETREE

-92 VAGLAAFL
+92 VAGLLAFL

-147 GRSQFWLDTDLVSEI
+147 GRSQFWLETDLVSEI

-245 VNRLNNKTAAFWD
+245 VNRVNNKTAAFWD

-275 RSQLSQLN
+275 RSQLSQLS

-507 LDYPAKWLIAIAQYF
+507 LDNPAKWLIAIAQYF

-546 ICWVWIGGSSAT
+546 ICWVWIGK
-558 DSVTDVTDRSS
+558 
-569 AADSVTD
+569 
-576 VTDTSTS
+576 STPPCPPQGGKF
-583 LSTSVRRKEEKR
+583 RKK
-595 GKKQEGRGKNALRL
+595 
-609 RSGTESGKGKKGKIR
+609 KKGKSR
-624 VISLP
+624 VFVLP
-629 SFSAAWILPIAVVM
+629 SFSAAWILPLAVVM

-655 QASLFQVTLLATS
+655 QTSLFQVTLLATS
-668 NEPVFVI
+668 SEPVLVI

-711 IATHSHL
+711 IATHGHL
-718 GVSGGWGKLLERLPI
+718 GLSGGWGKLLERLPI

-774 LGSTRLQFVNAEI
+774 LGSTQLQFVNAEI
-787 PVVELLVGD
+787 PVVELLVGN

-829 KALTAEL
+829 KTLTAEL

>member
-21 AVSWGRYGILAL
+21 AVSWGRYAILAL
-33 GIAVAFA
+33 GIAVAIA
-40 MPKLLRKF
+40 LPKLLRKYTK
-48 ARNSVKVTKTRRS
+48 NSVQVTKKRRS
-61 RQKEKALDQPL
+61 RQKENALEAPL
-72 EPTEE
+72 DAREE
-77 LSLLQ
+77 LSLLEM
-82 ILPRAKWVWA
+82 LPRGKWVWA
-92 VAGLAAFL
+92 VAGLVAFL

-111 PAINDISKLIPA
+111 PAIDDISKLIPA

-137 VVSTPRLTRS
+137 VASTPRLTRS
-147 GRSQFWLDTDLVSEI
+147 GRSQFWLETDLVSEI

-169 VVNREVSG
+169 VVNRPVSG

-218 AYLAREGA
+218 KYLAREGA

-245 VNRLNNKTAAFWD
+245 VNRVNSQAAAFWES
-258 ASGMR
+258 SGMQ

-305 IRDSFVQAGLAHAI
+305 IRDSFVQAGVAHAI

-333 IALTRRFS
+333 LALTRRFS
-341 KQLQFGFGVGAL
+341 KQLQFSFGVGAL
-353 FLLVGLTGF
+353 FFLVGLTGF

-370 LMGFGTLFALVL
+370 LMGLGTLFALVL
-382 SREVKPLALLL
+382 NRQVKPLGLLL
-393 TAATILL
+393 IAATILL

-426 PPLMAKLDWMPPAI
+426 PPLMAKLEWMPPAI

-448 AASVWVLP
+448 AASIWVLP

-496 FGPAGSVLAQL
+496 FPPAGSILAQL
-507 LDYPAKWLIAIAQYF
+507 LDYPAKGLIAIAQYF

-558 DSVTDVTDRSS
+558 DSVTDVTDR
-569 AADSVTD
+569 
-576 VTDTSTS
+576 
-583 LSTSVRRKEEKR
+583 RRKEEKR
-595 GKKQEGRGKNALRL
+595 RKPEAVRGKNQ
-609 RSGTESGKGKKGKIR
+609 EKGKGKKAKSR
-624 VISLP
+624 VIALP
-629 SFSAAWILPIAVVM
+629 IFSAAWILPLALVA
-643 GIAIVVLPAWHV
+643 GISIIVLPAWHV
-655 QASLFQVTLLATS
+655 QSSLFQVTLLATS
-668 NEPVFVI
+668 GEPVLVI
-675 QDKGKVALINSG
+675 QDRGKVALINSG

-700 QQQGVNSVNFA
+700 QKQGVNSVNFA
-711 IATHSHL
+711 IATHGHL
-718 GVSGGWGKLLERLPI
+718 GLSSGWGKLLERLPI

-745 HRASDREFMTAVQS
+745 HRGNNQEFITAVQS
-759 RQGVYFPLETNSKVD
+759 RQGVYIPLETSSTVD

-787 PVVELLVGD
+787 PVVEFLVGN
-796 RTWLLLGEM
+796 RTWLLVGEM

-876 QWTPSGGFKTTLESE
+876 QWTPAGGFKTTLESE

>member
-21 AVSWGRYGILAL
+21 GVSWGRYGILAL
-33 GIAVAFA
+33 GIAVAVA
-40 MPKLLRKF
+40 MPKLLLKYT
-48 ARNSVKVTKTRRS
+48 RNFLKTTNKRRS
-61 RQKEKALDQPL
+61 RTKKDSIEEPL
-72 EPTEE
+72 ETREE
-77 LSLLQ
+77 LSL
-82 ILPRAKWVWA
+82 ISMLPTAKWVWA
-92 VAGLAAFL
+92 VAGLVAFL
-100 ASVYFAVRSPQ
+100 ASVYFVVRSPQ
-111 PAINDISKLIPA
+111 PTINDISKLIP
-123 VGNTQEVAV
+123 VGGNTQEVAV

-137 VVSTPRLTRS
+137 LASTPRLTQS
-147 GRSQFWLDTDLVSEI
+147 GRSQFWLDTDVVSEI

-169 VVNREVSG
+169 VVNRPVSG

-208 PSNPGAFDFQ
+208 PSNPGAFDFR

-226 FVGLK
+226 FAGLK

-245 VNRLNNKTAAFWD
+245 VNRLNSNTPAFWE
-258 ASGMR
+258 STGMQ
-263 PSKIQAMRQRIV
+263 PSYIQAMRQRIV

-305 IRDSFVQAGLAHAI
+305 IRDYFVQAGLAHAI

-333 IALTRRFS
+333 LALTRRFS
-341 KQLQFGFGVGAL
+341 KQLQFGCGVGAL

-362 EASVCRAA
+362 EASICRAA

-382 SREVKPLALLL
+382 SREVKPLGLLL
-393 TAATILL
+393 IAATILL

-420 GLIVTT
+420 GLVVTA

-440 ASIVVVPI
+440 ASILVVPI

-456 LLLYVFSVVSPY
+456 LLLYIFSVVSPY

-496 FGPAGSVLAQL
+496 FPPAGSMLVQVLE
-507 LDYPAKWLIAIAQYF
+507 YPARWLIAIAQYF

-546 ICWVWIGGSSAT
+546 ICWVWLGKGSAT
-558 DSVTDVTDRSS
+558 DSVADLTDRRKKQEKIGKSE
-569 AADSVTD
+569 A
-576 VTDTSTS
+576 
-583 LSTSVRRKEEKR
+583 VRGKNQGKGR
-595 GKKQEGRGKNALRL
+595 GKKQKSRL
-609 RSGTESGKGKKGKIR
+609 
-624 VISLP
+624 VSLP
-629 SFSAAWILPIAVVM
+629 SFSAAWILPLALVM
-643 GIAIVVLPAWHV
+643 GIAIVVLPAWHS
-655 QASLFQVTLLATS
+655 QTSLFQVTLLATS
-668 NEPVFVI
+668 GEPVLVI
-675 QDKGKVALINSG
+675 QDKGKVTLINSG

-718 GVSGGWGKLLERLPI
+718 GLSGGWGKLLERLPI
-733 KTFYDNNAPKQI
+733 KTFYDNNDPKQI
-745 HRASDREFMTAVQS
+745 HRGSNQEFITAVQS
-759 RQGVYFPLETNSKVD
+759 RQGVYFPLETNSTID
-774 LGSTRLQFVNAEI
+774 LGSARLQLVDAEI
-787 PVVELLVGD
+787 PVVELLVGA
-796 RTWLLLGEM
+796 RTWLLVGDM

-829 KALTAEL
+829 KTLTAEL
-836 LGAVG
+836 LDAVG

-853 PETAAQLRQTKTQ
+853 PETAAQLRQNKTQ

-876 QWTPSGGFKTTLESE
+876 QWTPAAGFKTTLESQ

>member
-33 GIAVAFA
+33 GIVTAVAV
-40 MPKLLRKF
+40 PKLLRKF
-48 ARNSVKVTKTRRS
+48 ARNSVKATKKRRS
-61 RQKEKALDQPL
+61 RQQKNALEEPL
-72 EPTEE
+72 DTREE

-82 ILPRAKWVWA
+82 MLPRAKWVWA
-92 VAGLAAFL
+92 VAGLLAFL

-111 PAINDISKLIPA
+111 PATNDISKLIPA
-123 VGNTQEVAV
+123 GGNTQEVAV

-169 VVNREVSG
+169 IVNREVSG

-201 SLYKPQP
+201 ALYKPQP

-231 GRQIDWRRENAIAD
+231 GRQIDWKRENAIAD
-245 VNRLNNKTAAFWD
+245 VNRVNNKTAAFWD
-258 ASGMR
+258 AKGMR
-263 PSKIQAMRQRIV
+263 ASKIQAMRQRIV
-275 RSQLSQLN
+275 RSQLSQLS

-496 FGPAGSVLAQL
+496 FPPAGSVLAQL
-507 LDYPAKWLIAIAQYF
+507 LDYPAKGLIAIAQYF

-558 DSVTDVTDRSS
+558 DSVTDVTDR
-569 AADSVTD
+569 
-576 VTDTSTS
+576 
-583 LSTSVRRKEEKR
+583 RRKEEKR
-595 GKKQEGRGKNALRL
+595 RKPEAVGGKKQENGRGN
-609 RSGTESGKGKKGKIR
+609 KGKSR
-624 VISLP
+624 VVSLP
-629 SFSAAWILPIAVVM
+629 SFSAAWILPLAVVM

-700 QQQGVNSVNFA
+700 QQQGVNSLNFA
-711 IATHSHL
+711 IATHGHL
-718 GVSGGWGKLLERLPI
+718 GLSGGWGKLLERLPI
-733 KTFYDNNAPKQI
+733 KTFYDNNAPTQI
-745 HRASDREFMTAVQS
+745 HRASNQDFMTAVQS

-774 LGSTRLQFVNAEI
+774 LGSTQLQFVNAEI
-787 PVVELLVGD
+787 PVVELLVGN
-796 RTWLLLGEM
+796 RTWLLLGDM
-805 TPEAQKKLA
+805 IPEAQKKLA

-853 PETAAQLRQTKTQ
+853 PETVAQLRQNKTQ

-876 QWTPSGGFKTTLESE
+876 QWTPAGGFKTTLESE

>member
-1 MNQATGV
+1 
-8 IFCLAYILGLIST
+8 
-21 AVSWGRYGILAL
+21 
-33 GIAVAFA
+33 

-48 ARNSVKVTKTRRS
+48 TKTSVKVTKRRRR
-61 RQKEKALDQPL
+61 RQKENAIEEPLD
-72 EPTEE
+72 TREE
-77 LSLLQ
+77 LSLLEK
-82 ILPRAKWVWA
+82 LPRAKWVWA
-92 VAGLAAFL
+92 LAGLVAFL

-111 PAINDISKLIPA
+111 PAINDISKLMPA
-123 VGNTQEVAV
+123 GGNTQEVVV

-147 GRSQFWLDTDLVSEI
+147 GRSQFWLATDLVSEI

-169 VVNREVSG
+169 VVNRPVSG

-226 FVGLK
+226 FAGLK

-245 VNRLNNKTAAFWD
+245 VNRVNNQADAFWEPS
-258 ASGMR
+258 AMR
-263 PSKIQAMRQRIV
+263 PPTIQAMRQRIV

-283 VPEGPLISAI
+283 VPEGSLIGAI

-333 IALTRRFS
+333 LALTRHFS
-341 KQLQFGFGVGAL
+341 KQLQFSFGVGAL

-382 SREVKPLALLL
+382 NRQVKPLGLLL
-393 TAATILL
+393 IAATILL

-487 MVSALAGLI
+487 MISALAGLI
-496 FGPAGSVLAQL
+496 FPPAGSVLAQL
-507 LDYPAKWLIAIAQYF
+507 LDYPAKGLIAIAEYF

-558 DSVTDVTDRSS
+558 STVQDVTDKM
-569 AADSVTD
+569 
-576 VTDTSTS
+576 
-583 LSTSVRRKEEKR
+583 RKEEKR
-595 GKKQEGRGKNALRL
+595 RKPEAVREKNQEK
-609 RSGTESGKGKKGKIR
+609 GKGKKGKSR
-624 VISLP
+624 VIALP
-629 SFSAAWILPIAVVM
+629 VFSSAWILPLAVVAGM
-643 GIAIVVLPAWHV
+643 GIIVLPAWHV

-668 NEPVFVI
+668 GEPVLVI
-675 QDKGKVALINSG
+675 QERGKVALINSG
-687 DENTVRFTVLPFL
+687 DENSVRFTVLPFL

-711 IATHSHL
+711 IATHGHL
-718 GVSGGWGKLLERLPI
+718 GLSGGWGKLLERLPI
-733 KTFYDNNAPKQI
+733 KTFYDNEAPEQI
-745 HRASDREFMTAVQS
+745 HRGSNQELMMAVQS
-759 RQGVYFPLETNSKVD
+759 RQGVYFPLETNNKVD
-774 LGSTRLQFVNAEI
+774 LGSTQLQLVNAEI
-787 PVVELLVGD
+787 PVVELLVRN
-796 RTWLLLGEM
+796 RTWLLVGEM

-829 KALTAEL
+829 KTLTAEL
-836 LGAVG
+836 LSAVG

-846 ASADEID
+846 ASANEID
-853 PETAAQLRQTKTQ
+853 PETAAQLRQSKTQ

-876 QWTPSGGFKTTLESE
+876 QWTPAAGFKTTLESE

>member
-1 MNQATGV
+1 M
-8 IFCLAYILGLIST
+8 
-21 AVSWGRYGILAL
+21 
-33 GIAVAFA
+33 
-40 MPKLLRKF
+40 LLRYT
-48 ARNSVKVTKTRRS
+48 RNSLKNTKKRRS
-61 RQKEKALDQPL
+61 RTKKDSIEEPL
-72 EPTEE
+72 ETREE
-77 LSLLQ
+77 LSWWER
-82 ILPRAKWVWA
+82 LPRAKWVWA
-92 VAGLAAFL
+92 VAGLLAFL

-111 PAINDISKLIPA
+111 PAMNDISKLIP
-123 VGNTQEVAV
+123 VGGNTQEVAV

-137 VVSTPRLTRS
+137 LASTPRLTRS
-147 GRSQFWLDTDLVSEI
+147 GRSQFWLDTDVVSEI

-169 VVNREVSG
+169 VVNRPVSG

-218 AYLAREGA
+218 AYLAGQGA
-226 FVGLK
+226 FAGLK
-231 GRQIDWRRENAIAD
+231 GRQIDWKRENAIAD
-245 VNRLNNKTAAFWD
+245 VNRLNSNTAAFWE
-258 ASGMR
+258 STGMQ
-263 PSKIQAMRQRIV
+263 PSPIQAMRMRIV

-283 VPEGPLISAI
+283 VPSGPLISAI

-328 VLALV
+328 VLGLV
-333 IALTRRFS
+333 LALTRRFS
-341 KQLQFGFGVGAL
+341 KQLQFGFGVGSL

-362 EASVCRAA
+362 EASICRAA
-370 LMGFGTLFALVL
+370 LMGFGTLFALLL
-382 SREVKPLALLL
+382 SREVKPLGLLL
-393 TAATILL
+393 IAGTILL

-420 GLIVTT
+420 GLVVTA

-440 ASIVVVPI
+440 ASILVVPI

-496 FGPAGSVLAQL
+496 FPPAGSVLAQL
-507 LDYPAKWLIAIAQYF
+507 LDYPAKGLIAIAQYF

-546 ICWVWIGGSSAT
+546 ICWVWLGGSSAT
-558 DSVTDVTDRSS
+558 DSVADLTDVTDR
-569 AADSVTD
+569 
-576 VTDTSTS
+576 
-583 LSTSVRRKEEKR
+583 RKKSEGKGKQEDRR
-595 GKKQEGRGKNALRL
+595 GKQELGKGKNQ
-609 RSGTESGKGKKGKIR
+609 GKGRGKKGKSR
-624 VISLP
+624 VFALRIS
-629 SFSAAWILPIAVVM
+629 SAWILPLALM
-643 GIAIVVLPAWHV
+643 AGISIIVLPAWHV
-655 QASLFQVTLLATS
+655 QASLFQVTLLATTS
-668 NEPVFVI
+668 DEPVLVI
-675 QDKGKVALINSG
+675 QDQGKVALINSG

-711 IATHSHL
+711 IATHGHL
-718 GVSGGWGKLLERLPI
+718 GLSGGWGKLLERLPI

-745 HRASDREFMTAVQS
+745 HRGSNQEFMTAVQS
-759 RQGVYFPLETNSKVD
+759 RHGVYFPLETNSKID
-774 LGSTRLQFVNAEI
+774 LGSARLQLVDAET

-796 RTWLLLGEM
+796 SLRDSFAARTWLLVGEM

-829 KALTAEL
+829 KTLTAEL
-836 LGAVG
+836 LSAVG

-846 ASADEID
+846 ASSDEID
-853 PETAAQLRQTKTQ
+853 PETAAQLRQSKTQ

-876 QWTPSGGFKTTLESE
+876 QWTPTGGFKTTLESE

>member
-21 AVSWGRYGILAL
+21 AVSWGRYAILAL
-33 GIAVAFA
+33 GIAVAIA
-40 MPKLLRKF
+40 LPKLLRKYTK
-48 ARNSVKVTKTRRS
+48 NSVKVTKKRRS
-61 RQKEKALDQPL
+61 RQKENALEAPL
-72 EPTEE
+72 DAREE
-77 LSLLQ
+77 LSLLEM
-82 ILPRAKWVWA
+82 LPRAKWVWA
-92 VAGLAAFL
+92 VAGLVAFL

-111 PAINDISKLIPA
+111 PAIDDISKLIPA
-123 VGNTQEVAV
+123 GGNTQEVAV

-147 GRSQFWLDTDLVSEI
+147 GRSQFWLETDLVSEI

-169 VVNREVSG
+169 VVNRPVSG

-218 AYLAREGA
+218 EYLAREGA
-226 FVGLK
+226 FAGLK
-231 GRQIDWRRENAIAD
+231 GRQIDWTRENAIAD
-245 VNRLNNKTAAFWD
+245 VNRVNSQTAAFWES
-258 ASGMR
+258 SGMR
-263 PSKIQAMRQRIV
+263 PSTIQAMRQRIV

-283 VPEGPLISAI
+283 VPEGPLIGAI

-305 IRDSFVQAGLAHAI
+305 IRDYFVQAGLAHAI

-333 IALTRRFS
+333 LALTRRFS
-341 KQLQFGFGVGAL
+341 KQLQFSFGVGAL
-353 FLLVGLTGF
+353 FLLVALTGF

-370 LMGFGTLFALVL
+370 LMGFGTLFALL
-382 SREVKPLALLL
+382 LNRAIKPLGLLL
-393 TAATILL
+393 IAATILL

-448 AASVWVLP
+448 AASIWVLP

-496 FGPAGSVLAQL
+496 FPPAGSVLAQL
-507 LDYPAKWLIAIAQYF
+507 LDYPAKGLIAIAQYF

-558 DSVTDVTDRSS
+558 DSVTDVTD
-569 AADSVTD
+569 TM
-576 VTDTSTS
+576 
-583 LSTSVRRKEEKR
+583 RKEEKR
-595 GKKQEGRGKNALRL
+595 RKPEAVRGKNQ
-609 RSGTESGKGKKGKIR
+609 EKGKGKKGKSR
-624 VISLP
+624 VIALP
-629 SFSAAWILPIAVVM
+629 VFSAAWILPLALVA
-643 GIAIVVLPAWHV
+643 GISIIVLPAWHV

-668 NEPVFVI
+668 GEPVLVI
-675 QDKGKVALINSG
+675 QDRGKVALINSG

-711 IATHSHL
+711 IAAHSHL
-718 GVSGGWGKLLERLPI
+718 GLNSGWGKLLERLPI
-733 KTFYDNNAPKQI
+733 KTFYDNPAPKQI
-745 HRASDREFMTAVQS
+745 HRGSNQEFITAVQS

-774 LGSTRLQFVNAEI
+774 LGLTRLQLVNAEI
-787 PVVELLVGD
+787 PVVEFLVGN
-796 RTWLLLGEM
+796 RTWLLVGEI

-829 KALTAEL
+829 KALTPEL
-836 LGAVG
+836 LTAVG

-853 PETAAQLRQTKTQ
+853 PETAAQLRQSKTQ

-876 QWTPSGGFKTTLESE
+876 QWTPAGGFKTTLESE

>member
-33 GIAVAFA
+33 GIAVAIA
-40 MPKLLRKF
+40 VPKLLREYTK
-48 ARNSVKVTKTRRS
+48 NSVKVTKKRRS
-61 RQKEKALDQPL
+61 RQKENALEEPL
-72 EPTEE
+72 DAREE
-77 LSLLQ
+77 LSLLER
-82 ILPRAKWVWA
+82 LPRAKWVWA
-92 VAGLAAFL
+92 VAGLVAFL

-111 PAINDISKLIPA
+111 PAIDDISKLIPA
-123 VGNTQEVAV
+123 GGNTQEVAV

-147 GRSQFWLDTDLVSEI
+147 GRSQFWLATDLVSEI
-162 NGGEGGV
+162 NGGEGGA
-169 VVNREVSG
+169 VVNRPVSG

-218 AYLAREGA
+218 TYLAREGA
-226 FVGLK
+226 FAGIK
-231 GRQIDWRRENAIAD
+231 GRQIDWTREKAIAD
-245 VNRLNNKTAAFWD
+245 VNRVNNQADAFWEP
-258 ASGMR
+258 SGMR

-305 IRDSFVQAGLAHAI
+305 IRDYFVQAGLAHAI

-333 IALTRRFS
+333 LALTRRFS
-341 KQLQFGFGVGAL
+341 KQLQFSFGVGAL

-362 EASVCRAA
+362 EPSVCRAA

-382 SREVKPLALLL
+382 SRQVKPLGLLL
-393 TAATILL
+393 IAATILL

-440 ASIVVVPI
+440 ASIIVVPI

-496 FGPAGSVLAQL
+496 FPPAGSILAQL
-507 LDYPAKWLIAIAQYF
+507 LDYPAKGLIAIAQYF

-558 DSVTDVTDRSS
+558 SNVRDVTDR
-569 AADSVTD
+569 
-576 VTDTSTS
+576 
-583 LSTSVRRKEEKR
+583 RRKEEQRRKP
-595 GKKQEGRGKNALRL
+595 EAVRGKNQ
-609 RSGTESGKGKKGKIR
+609 EKGKGKKGKSRLIA
-624 VISLP
+624 LP
-629 SFSAAWILPIAVVM
+629 VFSAAWILPLALVA
-643 GIAIVVLPAWHV
+643 GISIIVLPAWHV

-668 NEPVFVI
+668 GEPVLVI
-675 QDKGKVALINSG
+675 QDRGKVALINSG

-711 IATHSHL
+711 IATHGHL
-718 GVSGGWGKLLERLPI
+718 GLSSGWGKLLERLPI

-745 HRASDREFMTAVQS
+745 HRGNNQEFMTAVQS
-759 RQGVYFPLETNSKVD
+759 RQGVYFPLETNSTVD
-774 LGSTRLQFVNAEI
+774 LGSTRLQLVNAEM
-787 PVVELLVGD
+787 PVVEFLVGN
-796 RTWLLLGEM
+796 RTWLLVGEM
-805 TPEAQKKLA
+805 TPDAQKQLV

-876 QWTPSGGFKTTLESE
+876 QWTPAGGFKTTLESE

>member
-33 GIAVAFA
+33 GIAVAIA
-40 MPKLLRKF
+40 LPKLLRKF

-61 RQKEKALDQPL
+61 RQKENALNEPL
-72 EPTEE
+72 ETGEE

-82 ILPRAKWVWA
+82 MLPRAKWVWA
-92 VAGLAAFL
+92 VAGLLAFL
-100 ASVYFAVRSPQ
+100 ASIYLAVRSPQ
-111 PAINDISKLIPA
+111 PAIDDISKLIPA

-137 VVSTPRLTRS
+137 IVSTPRLTRS
-147 GRSQFWLDTDLVSEI
+147 GRSQFWLETDLVSEI
-162 NGGEGGV
+162 NGGEGGA
-169 VVNREVSG
+169 VVNRPVSG

-208 PSNPGAFDFQ
+208 PSNPGAFDFKT
-218 AYLAREGA
+218 YLAREGA

-231 GRQIDWRRENAIAD
+231 GRQIDWKREKAIAD
-245 VNRLNNKTAAFWD
+245 VNRVNSQTTAFWES
-258 ASGMR
+258 SGMQ

-283 VPEGPLISAI
+283 VPEGPLIGAI

-305 IRDSFVQAGLAHAI
+305 IRDYFVQAGLAHAI

-333 IALTRRFS
+333 IALTKRFS

-362 EASVCRAA
+362 EASICRAA

-382 SREVKPLALLL
+382 SREVKPLGLLL
-393 TAATILL
+393 IAATILL

-420 GLIVTT
+420 GLVVTA

-487 MVSALAGLI
+487 MVSALVGLI
-496 FGPAGSVLAQL
+496 FPPAGSVLVQL
-507 LDYPAKWLIAIAQYF
+507 LDYPAKGLIAIAQYF

-546 ICWVWIGGSSAT
+546 ICWVWVGGSSAT
-558 DSVTDVTDRSS
+558 DFVTDVTDG
-569 AADSVTD
+569 
-576 VTDTSTS
+576 
-583 LSTSVRRKEEKR
+583 RRKGEKT
-595 GKKQEGRGKNALRL
+595 GKQEVGRKKNQGKGR
-609 RSGTESGKGKKGKIR
+609 GKKGKSR
-624 VISLP
+624 VFALRIS
-629 SFSAAWILPIAVVM
+629 SVWILPLALVA
-643 GIAIVVLPAWHV
+643 GISIIVLPAWHV
-655 QASLFQVTLLATS
+655 QTSLFQVTLLATS
-668 NEPVFVI
+668 GDPVLVI
-675 QDKGKVALINSG
+675 QDRGKVALINSG

-711 IATHSHL
+711 IATHGHL
-718 GVSGGWGKLLERLPI
+718 GLSSGWGKLLERLPI

-745 HRASDREFMTAVQS
+745 HRGNNQEFITAVQS
-759 RQGVYFPLETNSKVD
+759 RQGVYIPLETNSKID
-774 LGSTRLQFVNAEI
+774 LGSTRLQFVDAEI

-796 RTWLLLGEM
+796 RTWLLVGEM
-805 TPEAQKKLA
+805 TPEAQKQLA

-846 ASADEID
+846 AFANEID
-853 PETAAQLRQTKTQ
+853 PETAAQLRQSKTQ

-876 QWTPSGGFKTTLESE
+876 QWTPADGFKTTLESE

>member
-33 GIAVAFA
+33 GITVAIA
-40 MPKLLRKF
+40 LPKLLRKYTK
-48 ARNSVKVTKTRRS
+48 NSVKVTKKRRS
-61 RQKEKALDQPL
+61 RQKENALEAPL
-72 EPTEE
+72 DARED
-77 LSLLQ
+77 LSLLEM
-82 ILPRAKWVWA
+82 LPRAKWVWA
-92 VAGLAAFL
+92 VAGLVAFL

-111 PAINDISKLIPA
+111 PAIDDISKLIPA

-147 GRSQFWLDTDLVSEI
+147 GRSQFWLETDLVSEI
-162 NGGEGGV
+162 NGGEGGA
-169 VVNREVSG
+169 VVNRPVSG

-208 PSNPGAFDFQ
+208 PSNPGAFNFQ

-231 GRQIDWRRENAIAD
+231 GRQIDWKREKAIAD
-245 VNRLNNKTAAFWD
+245 VNRVNSQTAAFLEP
-258 ASGMR
+258 SGMQ

-305 IRDSFVQAGLAHAI
+305 IRDYFVQAGLAHAI

-333 IALTRRFS
+333 LALTRRFS
-341 KQLQFGFGVGAL
+341 KQLQFSFGVGAL
-353 FLLVGLTGF
+353 FLLVALTGF
-362 EASVCRAA
+362 EPSVCRAA

-382 SREVKPLALLL
+382 SRQVKPLGLLL
-393 TAATILL
+393 IAATILL

-496 FGPAGSVLAQL
+496 FPPAGSVLAQL
-507 LDYPAKWLIAIAQYF
+507 LDYPAKGLIAIAQYF

-546 ICWVWIGGSSAT
+546 ICWVWIGGRKKKEEGSSAT
-558 DSVTDVTDRSS
+558 DSVTDVTDR
-569 AADSVTD
+569 
-576 VTDTSTS
+576 
-583 LSTSVRRKEEKR
+583 RRKEEKR
-595 GKKQEGRGKNALRL
+595 RKPEAVRGKNQ
-609 RSGTESGKGKKGKIR
+609 EKGKGKKGKSR
-624 VISLP
+624 VIALP
-629 SFSAAWILPIAVVM
+629 SFSSAWILPLALVA
-643 GIAIVVLPAWHV
+643 GISIIVLPAWHV
-655 QASLFQVTLLATS
+655 QSSLFQVTLLATS
-668 NEPVFVI
+668 GEPVLVI
-675 QDKGKVALINSG
+675 QDRGKVALINSG

-711 IATHSHL
+711 IATHGHL
-718 GVSGGWGKLLERLPI
+718 GLSSGWGKLLARLPI

-745 HRASDREFMTAVQS
+745 YRSNNQEFMTAVQS
-759 RQGVYFPLETNSKVD
+759 RQGVYFPLETNSTVD
-774 LGSTRLQFVNAEI
+774 MGATRLQLVNAEI
-787 PVVELLVGD
+787 PVVEFLVGN
-796 RTWLLLGEM
+796 RTWLLVGEM

-836 LGAVG
+836 LSAVG

-853 PETAAQLRQTKTQ
+853 PETAAQLRQSKTQ

-876 QWTPSGGFKTTLESE
+876 QWTPAGGFKTTLESE

>member
-21 AVSWGRYGILAL
+21 GVSWGRYGILAL
-33 GIAVAFA
+33 GIAVAVA
-40 MPKLLRKF
+40 MPKLLLKYT
-48 ARNSVKVTKTRRS
+48 RNFLKTTNKRRS
-61 RQKEKALDQPL
+61 RTKKDSIEDPL
-72 EPTEE
+72 ETREE
-77 LSLLQ
+77 LSL
-82 ILPRAKWVWA
+82 ISMLPTAKWVWA
-92 VAGLAAFL
+92 VAGLVAFL
-100 ASVYFAVRSPQ
+100 ASVYFVVRSPQ
-111 PAINDISKLIPA
+111 PTINDISKLIP
-123 VGNTQEVAV
+123 VGGNTQEVAV

-137 VVSTPRLTRS
+137 LASTPRLTQS
-147 GRSQFWLDTDLVSEI
+147 GRSQFWLDTDVVSEI

-169 VVNREVSG
+169 VVNRPVSG

-208 PSNPGAFDFQ
+208 PSNPGAFDFR

-226 FVGLK
+226 FAGLK

-245 VNRLNNKTAAFWD
+245 VNRLNSNTPAFWE
-258 ASGMR
+258 STGMQ
-263 PSKIQAMRQRIV
+263 PSYIQAMRQRIV

-283 VPEGPLISAI
+283 VPSGPLISAI

-333 IALTRRFS
+333 LALTRRFS

-362 EASVCRAA
+362 EASICRAA
-370 LMGFGTLFALVL
+370 LMGFGTLFALLL
-382 SREVKPLALLL
+382 SREVKPLGLLL
-393 TAATILL
+393 IAATILL

-420 GLIVTT
+420 GLVVTA

-440 ASIVVVPI
+440 ASILVVPI

-456 LLLYVFSVVSPY
+456 LLLYIFSVVSPY

-496 FGPAGSVLAQL
+496 FPPAGSLLAQL
-507 LDYPAKWLIAIAQYF
+507 LDYPSKGLIAIAQYF

-546 ICWVWIGGSSAT
+546 ICWVWLGGG
-558 DSVTDVTDRSS
+558 RKKEEG
-569 AADSVTD
+569 
-576 VTDTSTS
+576 
-583 LSTSVRRKEEKR
+583 RRKQE
-595 GKKQEGRGKNALRL
+595 EGRGKREEGSRKQETGRGKQRKSRFFTLR
-609 RSGTESGKGKKGKIR
+609 
-624 VISLP
+624 IS
-629 SFSAAWILPIAVVM
+629 SAWILPLALVAGITIIA
-643 GIAIVVLPAWHV
+643 LPGWHS
-655 QASLFQVTLLATS
+655 QTSLFQVTLLATS
-668 NEPVFVI
+668 GEPVLVI
-675 QDKGKVALINSG
+675 QDKGKVTLINSG

-718 GVSGGWGKLLERLPI
+718 GLSGGWGKLLERLPI
-733 KTFYDNNAPKQI
+733 KTFYDNNDPKQI
-745 HRASDREFMTAVQS
+745 HRGSNQEFITAVQS
-759 RQGVYFPLETNSKVD
+759 RQGVYFPLETNSTID
-774 LGSTRLQFVNAEI
+774 LGSARLQLVDAEI
-787 PVVELLVGD
+787 PVVELLVGA
-796 RTWLLLGEM
+796 RTWLLVGDM

-829 KALTAEL
+829 KTLTAEL
-836 LGAVG
+836 LDAVG

-853 PETAAQLRQTKTQ
+853 PETAAQLRQNKTQ

-876 QWTPSGGFKTTLESE
+876 QWTPAAGFKTTLESQ

>member
-1 MNQATGV
+1 MNQVTGV
-8 IFCLAYILGLIST
+8 IFCLAYLLGLIST
-21 AVSWGRYGILAL
+21 AVPWGGFGILVL
-33 GIAVAFA
+33 GVAAAIA
-40 MPKLLRKF
+40 MPKFLRKYTRT
-48 ARNSVKVTKTRRS
+48 AVKKTKKRRS
-61 RQKEKALDQPL
+61 RTTKNPADSSLEK
-72 EPTEE
+72 TEE
-77 LSLLQ
+77 LSFYQ
-82 ILPRAKWVWA
+82 MLPRSKWVWLL
-92 VAGLAAFL
+92 AGLTGFL
-100 ASVYFAVRSPQ
+100 ASVYFQIRSPV

-123 VGNTQEVAV
+123 GGNTQEIVV

-137 VVSTPRLTRS
+137 VVSSPRLTRS
-147 GRSQFWLDTDLVSEI
+147 GRSQFWLETDLVSEI

-186 QATGLYADNTIAVVG
+186 QATGLYPENTIAVTG

-218 AYLAREGA
+218 RYLARSGA

-231 GRQIDWRRENAIAD
+231 GRQIDWTRENAIAA
-245 VNRLNNKTAAFWD
+245 VNRRDKQATAAFSESSEMS
-258 ASGMR
+258 APTIYR
-263 PSKIQAMRQRIV
+263 MRQRIV
-275 RSQLSQLN
+275 RSQLLYLN

-305 IRDSFVQAGLAHAI
+305 IRDYFVQVGLAHAI

-333 IALTRRFS
+333 LALTRRFS
-341 KQLQFGFGVGAL
+341 KQLQFSFGVGAL

-370 LMGFGTLFALVL
+370 LMGFGTLFALL
-382 SREVKPLALLL
+382 LKREVKPLGLLL
-393 TAATILL
+393 IAATVLL

-426 PPLMAKLDWMPPAI
+426 PPMMAKLEWMPPAI
-440 ASIVVVPI
+440 ASIFVVPI

-468 SILVNI
+468 CILVNI

-487 MVSALAGLI
+487 MISALAGLI
-496 FGPAGSVLAQL
+496 FPLAGSGLAQL
-507 LDYPAKWLIAIAQYF
+507 LDYPAHGLIAIAQYF

-534 VSVFQLIALYSL
+534 VSELQLIVLYSL
-546 ICWVWIGGSSAT
+546 ICWVWLG
-558 DSVTDVTDRSS
+558 
-569 AADSVTD
+569 
-576 VTDTSTS
+576 
-583 LSTSVRRKEEKR
+583 R
-595 GKKQEGRGKNALRL
+595 GKFGNGLCNGFNGFNAGKEEGRGEKEEGR
-609 RSGTESGKGKKGKIR
+609 EKKEKSR
-624 VISLP
+624 FISLP
-629 SFSAAWILPIAVVM
+629 IFSSASILPLAIVA
-643 GIAIVVLPAWHV
+643 GIAIIVLPAWHS

-668 NEPVFVI
+668 GEPVLVI
-675 QDKGKVALINSG
+675 QDRGKVALINTG

-700 QQQGVNSVNFA
+700 QKQAVNSVNFA
-711 IATHSHL
+711 IATHPHL
-718 GVSGGWGKLLERLPI
+718 GLSAGWAKFLERLPI
-733 KTFYDNNAPKQI
+733 QTFYDNSAPKQI
-745 HRASDREFMTAVQS
+745 HYASRQELMTAVQS
-759 RQGVYFPLETNSKVD
+759 RQGVYFPLETNSTIN
-774 LGSTRLQFVNAEI
+774 LGSVRLQLVNAEI

-796 RTWLLLGEM
+796 SLRDSFASRTWLMLGDIA
-805 TPEAQKKLA
+805 PEAQKKLV

-829 KALTAEL
+829 KTLTPEL
-836 LGAVG
+836 LKTIG
-841 PQVAI
+841 PKVAI

-853 PETAAQLRQTKTQ
+853 SSTAAQLHQSKTQ

-876 QWTPSGGFKTTLESE
+876 QWTPAAGFKTTLESQ

>member
-21 AVSWGRYGILAL
+21 AVPWGRYAILAL
-33 GIAVAFA
+33 GIAVAIA
-40 MPKLLRKF
+40 LPKLLRKYTK
-48 ARNSVKVTKTRRS
+48 NSVQVTKKRRS
-61 RQKEKALDQPL
+61 RQKENALEAPL
-72 EPTEE
+72 DAREE
-77 LSLLQ
+77 LSLLE
-82 ILPRAKWVWA
+82 ILPRGKWVWA
-92 VAGLAAFL
+92 VAGLVAFL

-111 PAINDISKLIPA
+111 PAIDDISKLIPA

-147 GRSQFWLDTDLVSEI
+147 GRSQFWLETDLVSEI

-169 VVNREVSG
+169 VVNRPVSG

-226 FVGLK
+226 FAGLK
-231 GRQIDWRRENAIAD
+231 GRQIDWKRENAIAD
-245 VNRLNNKTAAFWD
+245 VNRVNSQAAAFWES
-258 ASGMR
+258 SGMQ

-305 IRDSFVQAGLAHAI
+305 IRDSFVQAGVAHAI

-333 IALTRRFS
+333 LALTRRFS
-341 KQLQFGFGVGAL
+341 KQLQFSFGVGAL

-382 SREVKPLALLL
+382 NRQVKPLGLLL
-393 TAATILL
+393 IAATILL

-496 FGPAGSVLAQL
+496 FPPAGSVLAQL
-507 LDYPAKWLIAIAQYF
+507 LDYPAKGLIAIAQYF

-558 DSVTDVTDRSS
+558 SKVQEVTDR
-569 AADSVTD
+569 
-576 VTDTSTS
+576 
-583 LSTSVRRKEEKR
+583 RRKEEQRRKP
-595 GKKQEGRGKNALRL
+595 EAVRGKNQ
-609 RSGTESGKGKKGKIR
+609 EKGKGKKGKSR
-624 VISLP
+624 VIALP
-629 SFSAAWILPIAVVM
+629 SFSSAWILPLALVA
-643 GIAIVVLPAWHV
+643 GISIIVLPAWHV
-655 QASLFQVTLLATS
+655 QSSLFQVTLLATS
-668 NEPVFVI
+668 GEPVLVI
-675 QDKGKVALINSG
+675 QDRGKVALINSG

-700 QQQGVNSVNFA
+700 QKQGVNSVNFA
-711 IATHSHL
+711 IATHGHL
-718 GVSGGWGKLLERLPI
+718 GLSSGWGKLLERLPI

-745 HRASDREFMTAVQS
+745 HRGSNQEFITAVQS
-759 RQGVYFPLETNSKVD
+759 RQGVYFPLETNSTVD
-774 LGSTRLQFVNAEI
+774 LGSTRLQLVNAEI
-787 PVVELLVGD
+787 PVVEFLVGN
-796 RTWLLLGEM
+796 RTWLLVGEM

-829 KALTAEL
+829 KTLTAEL

-846 ASADEID
+846 ASANEID
-853 PETAAQLRQTKTQ
+853 PETAAQLRQSKTQ

-876 QWTPSGGFKTTLESE
+876 QWTPAGGFKTTLESE

>member
-33 GIAVAFA
+33 GIVTAVAV
-40 MPKLLRKF
+40 PKLLRKF
-48 ARNSVKVTKTRRS
+48 ARNSVKATKKRRS
-61 RQKEKALDQPL
+61 RQQKNALEEPL
-72 EPTEE
+72 DTREE

-82 ILPRAKWVWA
+82 MLPRAKWVWA
-92 VAGLAAFL
+92 VAGLLAFL

-111 PAINDISKLIPA
+111 PATNDISKLIPA
-123 VGNTQEVAV
+123 GGNTQEVAV
-132 TVRGR
+132 TVQGR

-201 SLYKPQP
+201 ALYKPQP

-231 GRQIDWRRENAIAD
+231 GRQIDWKRENAIAD
-245 VNRLNNKTAAFWD
+245 VNRLNNKTDAFWD
-258 ASGMR
+258 AKGMR
-263 PSKIQAMRQRIV
+263 PSKIQGMRQRIV

-333 IALTRRFS
+333 LALTRRFS

-393 TAATILL
+393 TAASILL

-507 LDYPAKWLIAIAQYF
+507 LDYPAKGLIAIAQYF

-546 ICWVWIGGSSAT
+546 ICWVWIGGKQK
-558 DSVTDVTDRSS
+558 
-569 AADSVTD
+569 
-576 VTDTSTS
+576 STPPCPPQE
-583 LSTSVRRKEEKR
+583 STPR
-595 GKKQEGRGKNALRL
+595 GGKFKKK
-609 RSGTESGKGKKGKIR
+609 KKGKSR
-624 VISLP
+624 VFVLP
-629 SFSAAWILPIAVVM
+629 TFSDAWILPLAVVM
-643 GIAIVVLPAWHV
+643 GIGLVVLPAWHV
-655 QASLFQVTLLATS
+655 QASLFQVTLLATA
-668 NEPVFVI
+668 NEPVLVI
-675 QDKGKVALINSG
+675 QDRGKVALINSG

-700 QQQGVNSVNFA
+700 HQQGVNSVNFA
-711 IATHSHL
+711 IATHGHL
-718 GVSGGWGKLLERLPI
+718 GLSGGWGKLLERLPI

-745 HRASDREFMTAVQS
+745 HRATNQEFMTAVQS

-774 LGSTRLQFVNAEI
+774 LGSTQLQFVNAEI
-787 PVVELLVGD
+787 PLVELLVGN
-796 RTWLLLGEM
+796 RTWLLLGDM

-853 PETAAQLRQTKTQ
+853 PETVAQLRQNKTQ

-876 QWTPSGGFKTTLESE
+876 QWTPAGGFKTTLESE

>member
-21 AVSWGRYGILAL
+21 AVPWGRYAILAL
-33 GIAVAFA
+33 GIAVAIA
-40 MPKLLRKF
+40 LPKLLRNFTKT
-48 ARNSVKVTKTRRS
+48 SVKITKKRRS
-61 RQKEKALDQPL
+61 RQKENALEEPL
-72 EPTEE
+72 DAREE
-77 LSLLQ
+77 LSLLEM
-82 ILPRAKWVWA
+82 LPRAKWVWA
-92 VAGLAAFL
+92 VAGLLAFL
-100 ASVYFAVRSPQ
+100 ASVYLAVRSPQ
-111 PAINDISKLIPA
+111 PTIDDISKLIPA
-123 VGNTQEVAV
+123 GGNTQEVAV
-132 TVRGR
+132 TVRGK

-147 GRSQFWLDTDLVSEI
+147 GRSQFWLETDLVSEI
-162 NGGEGGV
+162 NGGVGGAI
-169 VVNREVSG
+169 VNRPVSG

-231 GRQIDWRRENAIAD
+231 GRQIDWTREKAIAD
-245 VNRLNNKTAAFWD
+245 VNRVNSQTAAFLEP
-258 ASGMR
+258 SGMQ

-305 IRDSFVQAGLAHAI
+305 IRDYFVQAGLAHAI

-333 IALTRRFS
+333 LALTRRFS
-341 KQLQFGFGVGAL
+341 KQLQFSFGVGAL

-362 EASVCRAA
+362 EPSVCRAA

-382 SREVKPLALLL
+382 SRQVKPLGLLL
-393 TAATILL
+393 IAATILL

-448 AASVWVLP
+448 AASLWVLP

-496 FGPAGSVLAQL
+496 FPPAGSVLAQL
-507 LDYPAKWLIAIAQYF
+507 LDYPAKGLIAIAQYF

-546 ICWVWIGGSSAT
+546 ICWVWIGE
-558 DSVTDVTDRSS
+558 
-569 AADSVTD
+569 
-576 VTDTSTS
+576 
-583 LSTSVRRKEEKR
+583 RRKKE
-595 GKKQEGRGKNALRL
+595 EGRRKKEEGRRKKEEGR
-609 RSGTESGKGKKGKIR
+609 KKKGKSR

-629 SFSAAWILPIAVVM
+629 IFSSAWILPLALVA
-643 GIAIVVLPAWHV
+643 GISIIVLPAWQV
-655 QASLFQVTLLATS
+655 QSSLFQVTLLATS
-668 NEPVFVI
+668 GEPVLVI
-675 QDKGKVALINSG
+675 QDRGKVALINSG

-700 QQQGVNSVNFA
+700 QQQGINSVNFA
-711 IATHSHL
+711 IATHGHL
-718 GVSGGWGKLLERLPI
+718 GLSSGWGKLLQRLPI
-733 KTFYDNNAPKQI
+733 KTFYDNKAPKQI
-745 HRASDREFMTAVQS
+745 HSDNNQEFMTAVQS
-759 RQGVYFPLETNSKVD
+759 RLGVYFPLETNSTVD
-774 LGSTRLQFVNAEI
+774 LGSTRLQLVNAEI
-787 PVVELLVGD
+787 PVVEFLVGN

-805 TPEAQKKLA
+805 TPEAQKKLV

-853 PETAAQLRQTKTQ
+853 PETAAQLRQSKTQ

-876 QWTPSGGFKTTLESE
+876 QWTPAGGFKTTLESE

>member
-21 AVSWGRYGILAL
+21 AVSWGRYAILAL
-33 GIAVAFA
+33 GIAVAIA
-40 MPKLLRKF
+40 LPKLLLKF
-48 ARNSVKVTKTRRS
+48 TLNSVKVTKKRRS
-61 RQKEKALDQPL
+61 RQKENALEDPL
-72 EPTEE
+72 DAREE
-77 LSLLQ
+77 LSLLEM
-82 ILPRAKWVWA
+82 LPRAKWVWA
-92 VAGLAAFL
+92 VAGLLAFL
-100 ASVYFAVRSPQ
+100 ASIYLAVRSPQ
-111 PAINDISKLIPA
+111 PAIDDISKLIPA

-147 GRSQFWLDTDLVSEI
+147 GRSQFWLETDLVSEI
-162 NGGEGGV
+162 NGGEGGA
-169 VVNREVSG
+169 VVNRPVSG

-208 PSNPGAFDFQ
+208 PSNPGAFNFQ

-245 VNRLNNKTAAFWD
+245 VNRVNSQTAAFLEP
-258 ASGMR
+258 SGMQ

-305 IRDSFVQAGLAHAI
+305 IRDYFVQAGLAYAI

-362 EASVCRAA
+362 EASICRAA

-382 SREVKPLALLL
+382 SREVKPLGLLL
-393 TAATILL
+393 IAATILL

-420 GLIVTT
+420 GLVVTA

-496 FGPAGSVLAQL
+496 FPPAGSVLAQL
-507 LDYPAKWLIAIAQYF
+507 LDYPAKGLIAIAQYF

-546 ICWVWIGGSSAT
+546 ICWVWIGG
-558 DSVTDVTDRSS
+558 RKNKEEG
-569 AADSVTD
+569 
-576 VTDTSTS
+576 
-583 LSTSVRRKEEKR
+583 RRKKE
-595 GKKQEGRGKNALRL
+595 EGRRKKEEGRK
-609 RSGTESGKGKKGKIR
+609 KKGKSR
-624 VISLP
+624 VIALP
-629 SFSAAWILPIAVVM
+629 VFSAAWILPLALVA
-643 GIAIVVLPAWHV
+643 GISIIVLPAWHV

-668 NEPVFVI
+668 GEPVLVI
-675 QDKGKVALINSG
+675 QDRGKVALINSG

-711 IATHSHL
+711 IATHGHL
-718 GVSGGWGKLLERLPI
+718 GLSSGWGKLLERLPI

-745 HRASDREFMTAVQS
+745 HRGNNQEFITAVQS
-759 RQGVYFPLETNSKVD
+759 RQGIYIPLETNSTVD
-774 LGSTRLQFVNAEI
+774 LGSTRLQLVNAEI
-787 PVVELLVGD
+787 PVVEFLVGN
-796 RTWLLLGEM
+796 RTWLLVGEM
-805 TPEAQKKLA
+805 TPEAQKQLA

-836 LGAVG
+836 LSAVG

-853 PETAAQLRQTKTQ
+853 PETAAQLRQSKTQ

-876 QWTPSGGFKTTLESE
+876 QWTPAGGFKTTLESE

>member
-21 AVSWGRYGILAL
+21 AVSWGRYAILAL
-33 GIAVAFA
+33 GIAVAIA
-40 MPKLLRKF
+40 LPKLLRKYTKT
-48 ARNSVKVTKTRRS
+48 SVQVTKKRRS
-61 RQKEKALDQPL
+61 RQKENALEEPL
-72 EPTEE
+72 DAREE
-77 LSLLQ
+77 LSLLER
-82 ILPRAKWVWA
+82 LPRAKWVWA
-92 VAGLAAFL
+92 VAGLLAFL

-111 PAINDISKLIPA
+111 PAIDDISKLIPA

-147 GRSQFWLDTDLVSEI
+147 GRSQFWLETDLVSEI

-169 VVNREVSG
+169 VVNRPVSG

-186 QATGLYADNTIAVVG
+186 QATSLYADNTIAVVG

-226 FVGLK
+226 FAGLK
-231 GRQIDWRRENAIAD
+231 GRQIDWKRENAIAD
-245 VNRLNNKTAAFWD
+245 VNRVNNQADAFWEP
-258 ASGMR
+258 SGMQ

-305 IRDSFVQAGLAHAI
+305 IRDYFVQAGLAHAI

-333 IALTRRFS
+333 LALTRRFS
-341 KQLQFGFGVGAL
+341 KQLQFSFGVGAL

-362 EASVCRAA
+362 EPSVCRAA

-382 SREVKPLALLL
+382 SRQVKPLGLLL
-393 TAATILL
+393 MAATILL

-496 FGPAGSVLAQL
+496 FPPAGSVLAQL
-507 LDYPAKWLIAIAQYF
+507 LDYPAKGLIAIAEYF

-558 DSVTDVTDRSS
+558 STVRDVTDR
-569 AADSVTD
+569 
-576 VTDTSTS
+576 
-583 LSTSVRRKEEKR
+583 RRKEEKR
-595 GKKQEGRGKNALRL
+595 GKPEAVRGKNQ
-609 RSGTESGKGKKGKIR
+609 EKGKGKKGKSR
-624 VISLP
+624 VIALP
-629 SFSAAWILPIAVVM
+629 SFSSAWILPLAVVA
-643 GIAIVVLPAWHV
+643 GTAIIVLPAWHV
-655 QASLFQVTLLATS
+655 QSSLFQVTLLATS
-668 NEPVFVI
+668 GEPVLVI
-675 QDKGKVALINSG
+675 QDRGKVALINSG

-711 IATHSHL
+711 IATHGHL
-718 GVSGGWGKLLERLPI
+718 GLSSGWGKLLERLPI

-745 HRASDREFMTAVQS
+745 YRSNNQEFMTAVQS
-759 RQGVYFPLETNSKVD
+759 RQGVYFPLETNSTVD

-787 PVVELLVGD
+787 PVVEFLVGN
-796 RTWLLLGEM
+796 RTWLLVGEM

-829 KALTAEL
+829 KTLTAEL

-853 PETAAQLRQTKTQ
+853 PETAAQLRQSKTQ

-876 QWTPSGGFKTTLESE
+876 QWTPAGGFKTTLESE

>member
-1 MNQATGV
+1 MNQATGA

-33 GIAVAFA
+33 GIAVAIA

-48 ARNSVKVTKTRRS
+48 TKNSVKVTKKRRT
-61 RQKEKALDQPL
+61 RQKENTLEEPLD
-72 EPTEE
+72 TREE
-77 LSLLQ
+77 LSLLEM
-82 ILPRAKWVWA
+82 LPRAKWVWA
-92 VAGLAAFL
+92 VAGLVAFL

-111 PAINDISKLIPA
+111 PAIDDISKLIPA
-123 VGNTQEVAV
+123 GGNTQEVAV

-147 GRSQFWLDTDLVSEI
+147 GRSQFWLETDLVSEI
-162 NGGEGGV
+162 NGGEGGA
-169 VVNREVSG
+169 VVNRPVSG

-218 AYLAREGA
+218 TYLAREGA

-231 GRQIDWRRENAIAD
+231 GRQIDWRREKAIAD
-245 VNRLNNKTAAFWD
+245 VNRVNSQTAAFLEP
-258 ASGMR
+258 SGMQ

-305 IRDSFVQAGLAHAI
+305 IRDYFVQAGLAHAI

-333 IALTRRFS
+333 LALTRRFS
-341 KQLQFGFGVGAL
+341 KQLQFSFGVGAL
-353 FLLVGLTGF
+353 FLLVALTGF

-382 SREVKPLALLL
+382 NRQVKPLGLLL
-393 TAATILL
+393 IAATILL

-496 FGPAGSVLAQL
+496 FPPAGSVLAQL
-507 LDYPAKWLIAIAQYF
+507 LDYPAKGLIAIAQYF

-546 ICWVWIGGSSAT
+546 ICWVWIGG
-558 DSVTDVTDRSS
+558 RKKKEEG
-569 AADSVTD
+569 
-576 VTDTSTS
+576 
-583 LSTSVRRKEEKR
+583 RRKKE
-595 GKKQEGRGKNALRL
+595 EGRKKKEEGRRKKE
-609 RSGTESGKGKKGKIR
+609 ESR
-624 VISLP
+624 VVSLP
-629 SFSAAWILPIAVVM
+629 SFSSAWILPLALVA
-643 GIAIVVLPAWHV
+643 GISIIVLPAW
-655 QASLFQVTLLATS
+655 QIQSSLFQVTLLATS
-668 NEPVFVI
+668 GDPVLVI
-675 QDKGKVALINSG
+675 QDRGKVALINSG

-700 QQQGVNSVNFA
+700 QQQGINSVNFA
-711 IATHSHL
+711 IATHGHL
-718 GVSGGWGKLLERLPI
+718 GLSSGWGKLLQRLPI

-745 HRASDREFMTAVQS
+745 HRGNSQEFMTAVQS
-759 RQGVYFPLETNSKVD
+759 RQGVYFPLETNSTVD
-774 LGSTRLQFVNAEI
+774 LGSTRLQLVNAEI
-787 PVVELLVGD
+787 PVVEFLVGN

-805 TPEAQKKLA
+805 TPEAQKKLV

-853 PETAAQLRQTKTQ
+853 PETAAQLRQSKTQ

-876 QWTPSGGFKTTLESE
+876 QWTPAGGFKTTLESE

>member
-21 AVSWGRYGILAL
+21 AVPWGRYGILAL
-33 GIAVAFA
+33 GIAVAIA
-40 MPKLLRKF
+40 LPKLLRNFTK
-48 ARNSVKVTKTRRS
+48 NSVKVTKKRRS
-61 RQKEKALDQPL
+61 RQKDNALEAPL
-72 EPTEE
+72 DAREE
-77 LSLLQ
+77 LSLLEM
-82 ILPRAKWVWA
+82 LPRAKWVWA
-92 VAGLAAFL
+92 VAGLVAFL
-100 ASVYFAVRSPQ
+100 ASIYFAVRSPQ
-111 PAINDISKLIPA
+111 PAIDDISKLIPA
-123 VGNTQEVAV
+123 GGNTQEVAV

-147 GRSQFWLDTDLVSEI
+147 GRSQFWLETDLVSEI
-162 NGGEGGV
+162 NGGEGGAL
-169 VVNREVSG
+169 VNRPVSG

-245 VNRLNNKTAAFWD
+245 VNRVNSQTAAFLEP
-258 ASGMR
+258 SGMQ

-305 IRDSFVQAGLAHAI
+305 IRDYFVQAGLAHAI

-333 IALTRRFS
+333 LGLTRRFS
-341 KQLQFGFGVGAL
+341 KQLQFSLGVGAL
-353 FLLVGLTGF
+353 FLLVALTGF

-382 SREVKPLALLL
+382 SRQVKPLGLLL
-393 TAATILL
+393 IAATLLL

-496 FGPAGSVLAQL
+496 FPPAGSVLAQL
-507 LDYPAKWLIAIAQYF
+507 LDYPAKGLIAIAEYF

-558 DSVTDVTDRSS
+558 SNVRDVTDRK
-569 AADSVTD
+569 
-576 VTDTSTS
+576 
-583 LSTSVRRKEEKR
+583 RKEEKR
-595 GKKQEGRGKNALRL
+595 RKPEAVRGKNQ
-609 RSGTESGKGKKGKIR
+609 EKGKGKKGKSR
-624 VISLP
+624 VIALP
-629 SFSAAWILPIAVVM
+629 VFSVAWILPLALVA
-643 GIAIVVLPAWHV
+643 GISIIVLPAWHV

-668 NEPVFVI
+668 GEPVLVI
-675 QDKGKVALINSG
+675 QDRGKVALINSG

-711 IATHSHL
+711 IATHGHL
-718 GVSGGWGKLLERLPI
+718 GLSSGWGKLLERLPI
-733 KTFYDNNAPKQI
+733 KTFYDNKAPKQI
-745 HRASDREFMTAVQS
+745 HRGNNQEFMTAVQS
-759 RQGVYFPLETNSKVD
+759 RQGVYFPLETNSTVD
-774 LGSTRLQFVNAEI
+774 LGSTRLQLVNAEM
-787 PVVELLVGD
+787 PVVEFLVGN

-805 TPEAQKKLA
+805 TPEAQKQLV

-853 PETAAQLRQTKTQ
+853 PETAAQLRQSKTQ

-876 QWTPSGGFKTTLESE
+876 QWTPAGGFKTTLESE